1 MNKVFKK
8 IRAVFLAVFVALS
21 TVLTTPFAGSIVT
34 SVNAESSSIG
44 SAVFDVIRETTGT
57 DLSDPATWSN
67 WSKVSGAPSYG
78 MGIGNNVNHVVSDPY
93 AGESMD
99 CVRMSMFITGH
110 AIQKAGGNPNDY
122 FSTVGYGFNGYGKFE
137 ESTNVNEA
145 STGDILAYGT
155 AHLAVALGWK
165 DGELWTIDGSS
176 GYGGWV
182 IHKYRGYASSGGAS
196 ANFSKLYK
204 VPPMNKKI
212 GVSVK
217 KNSSLPD
224 CTNGNSLY
232 GLSATFGVYTS
243 ADGNEATRIATI
255 QTDANGNG
263 SATGISVSPSVNTVY
278 VKELT
283 APANYRL
290 SDTSIHGVDVSSGN
304 GSTTFTDEPLN
315 DPAVIELSKV
325 DSEGKENAASLEG
338 AEFTINYYD
347 TLGSI
352 DGRNAY
358 RTWVIKTIYNEVRQQ
373 YIAQLDDAHLVSGTL
388 FKTPYGSTYIP
399 LGTITIQETKA
410 PNNYTTDGGYLK
422 ANGEQFSAND
432 KMTFQIVNENSMAVI
447 HAGNVFTKKEDAI
460 RGGYRLEKQDW
471 STGATA
477 EGDASLAGAEFDL
490 YYLGD
495 GTDSNVSIKLDKDG
509 DGLGEG
515 TEYLPSDTTPI
526 DHVTVGE
533 DGTYTSSATYLGYG
547 KYKVVETKSPEGYL
561 LTSYDA
567 ALISKEFFVSDDT
580 VTVEVPVANYPFLG
594 SFKIQKNDN
603 ELKEAYAQGDSNLQT
618 TFEII
623 NASAHP
629 VTVLNHTYA
638 VGEAIDIEGNGS
650 TTFTTDENGFYQ
662 SAEKILPYGT
672 YTINEINPPLG
683 HNSDGTTSYTFS
695 IRNHGE
701 YVDATY
707 KIFNDVVRGGF
718 KIQKNDIDYDTRS
731 QGDTNLQATF
741 EIINKSNADVL
752 VDVNGDGVLDKDS
765 ERFAPNAKIT
775 DFTTDENGYYETAS
789 DFLPYGTYQINET
802 VPPVGYTQDGTITK
816 TFEVRNEDEISDLTY
831 EIFNRVDYGKFSI
844 HKVGAASSSDWADPE
859 KDVEFVAV
867 LSSKIG
873 EGKPY
878 ATFEDAYN
886 AIAAAG
892 KTGDIKDADGNII
905 LTVHEYAVVKTDDAG
920 NATSNDLAYGTY
932 TIKQTSH
939 VEDTVDVTNEAT
951 FVVKE
956 DGQATVAYTATNS
969 PMKYRIHVVK
979 KDADTGKTVSLNS
992 AEFKIFQLTDRKGNK
1007 VNQYVKQKVG
1017 LFTYDTFKTN
1027 SDNTGLGAVNT
1038 FTGTYTDSNDDKG
1051 SITTPLELESG
1062 TYRLEEV
1069 KTPEGYLLLDE
1080 PVEFTVKES
1089 TITRRDDDGDAIIA
1103 VEAVDN
1109 KPHGTLEIN
1118 KQLEDYDY
1126 DQSLLRDGFD
1136 YSTIK
1141 FELRAAEDIIDPAD
1155 GSTLTAKGDIAK
1167 NVYGTEVGSIA
1178 LNADGTASVTDLP
1191 MGKYTLK
1198 ETAVPAGVVLDSTE
1212 REVEFKQED
1221 TDAQH
1226 KTYKVVFADDAEIT
1240 DWKDKSKV
1248 QTANDAIVNKVTK
1261 VEISKKTVT
1270 GDDELEGATLTV
1282 KDSNGDVVLDKD
1294 GNELTWVSGDHPH
1307 KIEGLHINEAYTLE
1321 ETVAADGY
1329 VKASSIDFTVDETG
1343 AVTEQTMIDKIL
1355 TVRKVD
1361 MCGSN
1366 VEGAQITIYNTD
1378 EEENKIEDSIVDQW
1392 TTEKG
1397 KHHDANN
1404 LEVGKTYIASE
1415 TVVPAGY
1422 AKAPDYKFT
1431 VADDKKNQTET
1442 IYNKQVTISKVDA
1455 GGKEVEGAK
1464 LTLTDKET
1472 GKIVDQ
1478 WISTNKTHYPTGIE
1492 IGKTYILT
1500 EDTAPLGYIKSTQV
1514 EFTVTDNG
1522 IDQKITMVDEI
1533 TRVAKT
1539 DENGNYVKGATLQA
1553 VAEDGT
1559 VVDEWVSGSHIV
1571 DIAEADVT
1579 TLEGGET
1586 VTYESEDG
1594 TVTKIIPVAKVTESD
1609 DEDAKVVNGSTDADK
1624 EKACEVKTD
1633 EDKGDTDQDGSD
1645 SEKKE
1650 YTYTAQITKTDGTI
1664 RYFDVDLNGDE
1675 TTHRVSNLNGS
1686 SSYTIREVKT
1696 VDGYYYFEDITT
1708 DTTED
1713 GKNQYVTAVDNS
1725 INYQIAK
1732 VDDNGEYVQGVTLKL
1747 TDITDAENP
1756 VEVEL
1761 PNNGV
1766 TTEKPFDLN
1775 EHQMTAEHT
1784 YELVESEY
1792 VAGVYKATKM
1802 QFTVPKY
1809 GTNEVTKVTMEDIT
1823 TNIAVSKVDNHGDR
1837 VKGAK
1842 MSVLEAVK
1850 NDDGTITPAVDENGT
1865 EKAPVYTFTTE
1876 DKATDI
1882 SGYVKGSNE
1891 ESGDVWYILRE
1902 DETPFGFEKMVDQP
1916 FKVTGT
1922 NEEHQVIVGVDTR
1935 KQYYVSA
1942 IKVDKQNEKKLLK
1955 GAELTLYTKD
1965 GKVAKEVSGKE
1976 AKGLTDGKGNI
1987 TWCVE
1992 YNGDGTKDTL
2002 SGYYVRETAAPKGYR
2017 LNKDNHDVVL
2027 SEDYNFANDNAV
2039 KIVVRDTLLPA
2050 IRTMDSDGFL
2060 LAGAV
2065 FAGCLAGIALYFY
2078 KKRKH
2083 ANS

>member
-8 IRAVFLAVFVALS
+8 IRAVFLAVFVALG

-34 SVNAESSSIG
+34 SVNAESSSIE

-67 WSKVSGAPSYG
+67 WSKVSGSPSYG
-78 MGIGNNVNHVVSDPY
+78 MDIGNDVNHVVSDPY

-145 STGDILAYGT
+145 STGDILAYGK

-165 DGELWTIDGSS
+165 DGELWTIDGSKDN
-176 GYGGWV
+176 GGWV
-182 IHKYRGYASSGGAS
+182 IHKYRGKASSGGGAGT
-196 ANFSKLYK
+196 NFSKLYK

-232 GLSATFGVYTS
+232 GLSAIFGVYTS

-304 GSTTFTDEPLN
+304 GSTAFTDEPIS
-315 DPAVIELSKV
+315 DPAYITLSKV
-325 DSEGKENAASLEG
+325 DSEGKGNAASLEG
-338 AEFTINYYD
+338 AEFTVNYYD

-352 DGRNAY
+352 DGRNATRTWIIATKAEVYGDTTIYRAILDDSHLISGDNLY
-358 RTWVIKTIYNEVRQQ
+358 RTSDGGVT
-373 YIAQLDDAHLVSGTL
+373 
-388 FKTPYGSTYIP
+388 IP

-460 RGGYRLEKQDW
+460 RGGYKLEKQDW

-580 VTVEVPVANYPFLG
+580 ATVEVPVANYPFLG

-789 DFLPYGTYQINET
+789 DLLPYGTYQINET

-816 TFEVRNEDEISDLTY
+816 IFEVRNEDEISDLTY

-939 VEDTVDVTNEAT
+939 VEDTVDVTSEAT

-969 PMKYRIHVVK
+969 PMKYRIHIVK
-979 KDADTGKTVSLNS
+979 KDADTGKTVALNS
-992 AEFKIFQLTDRKGNK
+992 AEFKIYQLTDRKGNK

-1027 SDNTGLGAVNT
+1027 SDNTGLGLVNT

-1089 TITRRDDDGDAIIA
+1089 TITTRDDDGDAIIV

-1329 VKASSIDFTVDETG
+1329 VKATSIEFKVNEDG
-1343 AVTEQTMIDKIL
+1343 SVTSVTMIDKMV
-1355 TVRKVD
+1355 TVSKVD
-1361 MCGSN
+1361 M
-1366 VEGAQITIYNTD
+1366 
-1378 EEENKIEDSIVDQW
+1378 
-1392 TTEKG
+1392 
-1397 KHHDANN
+1397 
-1404 LEVGKTYIASE
+1404 
-1415 TVVPAGY
+1415 
-1422 AKAPDYKFT
+1422 
-1431 VADDKKNQTET
+1431 
-1442 IYNKQVTISKVDA
+1442 
-1455 GGKEVEGAK
+1455 GGKEVKGAEMSVTDTDGNVIDSWTSDGTEHKVNGLEEGKKYILNENTAPAGYVKATSIPFEVSGADENGVKVDQTIDMTDKKVTLNKTDGNGNEVSGAK
-1464 LTLTDKET
+1464 ITITDEDGNTVESWTSGDKPHDISGLEE
-1472 GKIVDQ
+1472 GKSYT
-1478 WISTNKTHYPTGIE
+1478 WH
-1492 IGKTYILT
+1492 
-1500 EDTAPLGYIKSTQV
+1500 EDYSEDIFGYYYAEDYTFEVTA
-1514 EFTVTDNG
+1514 DG
-1522 IDQKITMVDEI
+1522 IDQNLEMVDAPI
-1533 TRVAKT
+1533 K
-1539 DENGNYVKGATLQA
+1539 
-1553 VAEDGT
+1553 
-1559 VVDEWVSGSHIV
+1559 
-1571 DIAEADVT
+1571 
-1579 TLEGGET
+1579 
-1586 VTYESEDG
+1586 
-1594 TVTKIIPVAKVTESD
+1594 
-1609 DEDAKVVNGSTDADK
+1609 
-1624 EKACEVKTD
+1624 
-1633 EDKGDTDQDGSD
+1633 
-1645 SEKKE
+1645 
-1650 YTYTAQITKTDGTI
+1650 
-1664 RYFDVDLNGDE
+1664 
-1675 TTHRVSNLNGS
+1675 
-1686 SSYTIREVKT
+1686 
-1696 VDGYYYFEDITT
+1696 
-1708 DTTED
+1708 
-1713 GKNQYVTAVDNS
+1713 
-1725 INYQIAK
+1725 YQIAK
-1732 VDDNGEYVQGVTLKL
+1732 VDDNGNYVKGVTLKL

-1756 VEVEL
+1756 TEVEL
-1761 PNNGV
+1761 PNGGV
-1766 TTEKPFDLN
+1766 TTGKPFELDKVLG
-1775 EHQMTAEHT
+1775 AEHT

-1850 NDDGTITPAVDENGT
+1850 NDDGTITPAVDENGN

-1876 DKATDI
+1876 EKATDI

-1992 YNGDGTKDTL
+1992 YNGDGTKETL

>member
-1 MNKVFKK
+1 MIFDISDITLIENLKGGNLKNMNKVFKK

-34 SVNAESSSIG
+34 SVNAESSSIA

-57 DLSDPATWSN
+57 DLSNPATWSN
-67 WSKVSGAPSYG
+67 WSKVSGSPSYG

-232 GLSATFGVYTS
+232 DLSATFGVYTS
-243 ADGNEATRIATI
+243 ADGNESTRIATI

-283 APANYRL
+283 APTNYRL
-290 SDTSIHGVDVSSGN
+290 SDTSIHTVNVSSGN
-304 GSTTFTDEPLN
+304 GSTAFTDSPIN
-315 DPAVIELSKV
+315 DPSVITLSKV

-358 RTWVIKTIYNEVRQQ
+358 RTWVVQTLPITNSSGNTNYV
-373 YIAQLDDAHLVSGTL
+373 ASLDDEHLVSGTL
-388 FKTPYGSTYIP
+388 FKDSNGLAYIP

-460 RGGYRLEKQDW
+460 RGGYKLEKQDW

-580 VTVEVPVANYPFLG
+580 ATVEVPVANYPFLG

-638 VGEAIDIEGNGS
+638 VGEAIDIEGNGN

-752 VDVNGDGVLDKDS
+752 VDVNGDGILDKDS

-939 VEDTVDVTNEAT
+939 VEDTVDVTSEAT

-969 PMKYRIHVVK
+969 PMKYRIHIVK
-979 KDADTGKTVSLNS
+979 KDADTGKTVALNS
-992 AEFKIFQLTDRKGNK
+992 AEFKIYQLTDRKGNK

-1027 SDNTGLGAVNT
+1027 SDNTGLGLVNT

-1089 TITRRDDDGDAIIA
+1089 TITTRDDDGDAIIV

-1329 VKASSIDFTVDETG
+1329 VKATSIEFKVNEDG
-1343 AVTEQTMIDKIL
+1343 SVTPVTMIDKMV
-1355 TVRKVD
+1355 TVSKVD
-1361 MCGSN
+1361 M
-1366 VEGAQITIYNTD
+1366 
-1378 EEENKIEDSIVDQW
+1378 
-1392 TTEKG
+1392 
-1397 KHHDANN
+1397 
-1404 LEVGKTYIASE
+1404 
-1415 TVVPAGY
+1415 
-1422 AKAPDYKFT
+1422 
-1431 VADDKKNQTET
+1431 
-1442 IYNKQVTISKVDA
+1442 
-1455 GGKEVEGAK
+1455 GGKEVKGAEMSVTDTDGNVIDSWTSDGTEHKVNGLEEGKKYILNENTAPAGYVKATSIPFEVSGADENGVKVDQAIDMTDKKVTLNKTDGNGNEVSGAK
-1464 LTLTDKET
+1464 ITITDEDGNTVESWTSGDKPHDISGLEE
-1472 GKIVDQ
+1472 GKSYT
-1478 WISTNKTHYPTGIE
+1478 WH
-1492 IGKTYILT
+1492 
-1500 EDTAPLGYIKSTQV
+1500 EDYSEDIFGYYYAEDYTFEVTA
-1514 EFTVTDNG
+1514 DG
-1522 IDQKITMVDEI
+1522 IDQNLEMVDAPI
-1533 TRVAKT
+1533 K
-1539 DENGNYVKGATLQA
+1539 
-1553 VAEDGT
+1553 
-1559 VVDEWVSGSHIV
+1559 
-1571 DIAEADVT
+1571 
-1579 TLEGGET
+1579 
-1586 VTYESEDG
+1586 
-1594 TVTKIIPVAKVTESD
+1594 
-1609 DEDAKVVNGSTDADK
+1609 
-1624 EKACEVKTD
+1624 
-1633 EDKGDTDQDGSD
+1633 
-1645 SEKKE
+1645 
-1650 YTYTAQITKTDGTI
+1650 
-1664 RYFDVDLNGDE
+1664 
-1675 TTHRVSNLNGS
+1675 
-1686 SSYTIREVKT
+1686 
-1696 VDGYYYFEDITT
+1696 
-1708 DTTED
+1708 
-1713 GKNQYVTAVDNS
+1713 
-1725 INYQIAK
+1725 YQIAK
-1732 VDDNGEYVQGVTLKL
+1732 VDDNGNYVKGVTLKL

-1756 VEVEL
+1756 TEVEL
-1761 PNNGV
+1761 PNGGV
-1766 TTEKPFDLN
+1766 TADKPFELDKVLG
-1775 EHQMTAEHT
+1775 AEHT

-1850 NDDGTITPAVDENGT
+1850 NDDGTITPAVDENGN
-1865 EKAPVYTFTTE
+1865 EKAPVYTFTTT

>member
-8 IRAVFLAVFVALS
+8 IRAVFLTVFVALS

-67 WSKVSGAPSYG
+67 WSKVSGSPSYG

-122 FSTVGYGFNGYGKFE
+122 FSTVGYSFNGYGKFE

-283 APANYRL
+283 APVNYRL

-304 GSTTFTDEPLN
+304 GSTAFTDEPLN

-347 TLGSI
+347 TLGSV

-358 RTWVIKTIYNEVRQQ
+358 RTWVIKTVWDASYNAYV
-373 YIAQLDDAHLVSGTL
+373 AKLDDAHLVSGTL
-388 FKTPYGSTYIP
+388 FKTPYGSSYIP

-1329 VKASSIDFTVDETG
+1329 VKATSIEFKVNEDG
-1343 AVTEQTMIDKIL
+1343 SVTPVTMIDKMV
-1355 TVRKVD
+1355 TVSKVD
-1361 MCGSN
+1361 M
-1366 VEGAQITIYNTD
+1366 
-1378 EEENKIEDSIVDQW
+1378 
-1392 TTEKG
+1392 
-1397 KHHDANN
+1397 
-1404 LEVGKTYIASE
+1404 
-1415 TVVPAGY
+1415 
-1422 AKAPDYKFT
+1422 
-1431 VADDKKNQTET
+1431 
-1442 IYNKQVTISKVDA
+1442 
-1455 GGKEVEGAK
+1455 GGKEVKGAEMSVTDTDGNVIDSWTSDGTEHKVNGLEEGKKYILNENTAPAGYVKATNIPFEVSGADENGVKVDQTIDMTDKKVTLNKTDGNGNEVSGAK
-1464 LTLTDKET
+1464 ITITDEDGNTVESWTSGDKPHDISGLEE
-1472 GKIVDQ
+1472 GKSYT
-1478 WISTNKTHYPTGIE
+1478 WH
-1492 IGKTYILT
+1492 
-1500 EDTAPLGYIKSTQV
+1500 EDYSEDIFGYYYAEDYTFEVTA
-1514 EFTVTDNG
+1514 DG
-1522 IDQKITMVDEI
+1522 IDQNLEMVDAPI
-1533 TRVAKT
+1533 K
-1539 DENGNYVKGATLQA
+1539 
-1553 VAEDGT
+1553 
-1559 VVDEWVSGSHIV
+1559 
-1571 DIAEADVT
+1571 
-1579 TLEGGET
+1579 
-1586 VTYESEDG
+1586 
-1594 TVTKIIPVAKVTESD
+1594 
-1609 DEDAKVVNGSTDADK
+1609 
-1624 EKACEVKTD
+1624 
-1633 EDKGDTDQDGSD
+1633 
-1645 SEKKE
+1645 
-1650 YTYTAQITKTDGTI
+1650 
-1664 RYFDVDLNGDE
+1664 
-1675 TTHRVSNLNGS
+1675 
-1686 SSYTIREVKT
+1686 
-1696 VDGYYYFEDITT
+1696 
-1708 DTTED
+1708 
-1713 GKNQYVTAVDNS
+1713 
-1725 INYQIAK
+1725 YQIAK
-1732 VDDNGEYVQGVTLKL
+1732 VDDNGNYVKGVTLKL

-1756 VEVEL
+1756 TEVEL
-1761 PNNGV
+1761 PNGGV
-1766 TTEKPFDLN
+1766 TTGKPFELDKVLG
-1775 EHQMTAEHT
+1775 AEHT

>member
-34 SVNAESSSIG
+34 NVNAESSSIQ

-67 WSKVSGAPSYG
+67 WSKVSGSPSYG
-78 MGIGNNVNHVVSDPY
+78 MGIGNDVNHVVSDPY

-122 FSTVGYGFNGYGKFE
+122 FSTVGYSFNGYGKFE

-176 GYGGWV
+176 GSGGWV

-304 GSTTFTDEPLN
+304 GSTTFIDEPLN

-347 TLGSI
+347 TLGSV

-358 RTWVIKTIYNEVRQQ
+358 RTWVIKTVWDASYNAYV
-373 YIAQLDDAHLVSGTL
+373 AKLDDAHLVSGTL
-388 FKTPYGSTYIP
+388 FKTPYGSSYIP

-460 RGGYRLEKQDW
+460 RGGYKLEKQDW

-547 KYKVVETKSPEGYL
+547 KYKIVETKSPEGYL

-580 VTVEVPVANYPFLG
+580 ATVEVPVANYPFLG

-638 VGEAIDIEGNGS
+638 VGEAIDIEGNGN

-752 VDVNGDGVLDKDS
+752 VDINGDGILDKDS

-920 NATSNDLAYGTY
+920 NVTSNDLAYGTY

-939 VEDTVDVTNEAT
+939 VEDTVDVTSEAT

-969 PMKYRIHVVK
+969 PMKYRIHIVK
-979 KDADTGKTVSLNS
+979 KDADTGKTVALNS

-1027 SDNTGLGAVNT
+1027 SDNTGLGVVNT

-1089 TITRRDDDGDAIIA
+1089 TITTRDDDGDAIIV

-1167 NVYGTEVGSIA
+1167 NVYGTEVGSIV

-1329 VKASSIDFTVDETG
+1329 VKATSIEFKVNEDG
-1343 AVTEQTMIDKIL
+1343 SVTPVTMIDKMV
-1355 TVRKVD
+1355 TVSKVD
-1361 MCGSN
+1361 M
-1366 VEGAQITIYNTD
+1366 
-1378 EEENKIEDSIVDQW
+1378 
-1392 TTEKG
+1392 
-1397 KHHDANN
+1397 
-1404 LEVGKTYIASE
+1404 
-1415 TVVPAGY
+1415 
-1422 AKAPDYKFT
+1422 
-1431 VADDKKNQTET
+1431 
-1442 IYNKQVTISKVDA
+1442 
-1455 GGKEVEGAK
+1455 GGKEVKGAEMSVTDTDGNVIDSWTSDGTEHKVNGLEEGKKYILNENTAPAGYVKATSIPFEVSGADENGVKVDQTIDMTDKKVTLNKTDGNGNEVSGAK
-1464 LTLTDKET
+1464 ITITDEDGNTVESWTSGDKPHDISGLEE
-1472 GKIVDQ
+1472 GKSYT
-1478 WISTNKTHYPTGIE
+1478 WH
-1492 IGKTYILT
+1492 
-1500 EDTAPLGYIKSTQV
+1500 EDYSEDIFGYYYAEDYTFEVTA
-1514 EFTVTDNG
+1514 DG
-1522 IDQKITMVDEI
+1522 IDQNLEMVDAPI
-1533 TRVAKT
+1533 K
-1539 DENGNYVKGATLQA
+1539 
-1553 VAEDGT
+1553 
-1559 VVDEWVSGSHIV
+1559 
-1571 DIAEADVT
+1571 
-1579 TLEGGET
+1579 
-1586 VTYESEDG
+1586 
-1594 TVTKIIPVAKVTESD
+1594 
-1609 DEDAKVVNGSTDADK
+1609 
-1624 EKACEVKTD
+1624 
-1633 EDKGDTDQDGSD
+1633 
-1645 SEKKE
+1645 
-1650 YTYTAQITKTDGTI
+1650 
-1664 RYFDVDLNGDE
+1664 
-1675 TTHRVSNLNGS
+1675 
-1686 SSYTIREVKT
+1686 
-1696 VDGYYYFEDITT
+1696 
-1708 DTTED
+1708 
-1713 GKNQYVTAVDNS
+1713 
-1725 INYQIAK
+1725 YQIAK
-1732 VDDNGEYVQGVTLKL
+1732 VDDNGNYVKGVTLKL

-1756 VEVEL
+1756 TEVEL
-1761 PNNGV
+1761 PNGGV
-1766 TTEKPFDLN
+1766 TTGKPFELDKVLG
-1775 EHQMTAEHT
+1775 AEHT

-1850 NDDGTITPAVDENGT
+1850 NDDGTITPAVDENGN

-1876 DKATDI
+1876 EKATDI

-1992 YNGDGTKDTL
+1992 YNGDGTKETL

>member
-34 SVNAESSSIG
+34 NVNAESSSIQ

-67 WSKVSGAPSYG
+67 WSKVSGSPSYG
-78 MGIGNNVNHVVSDPY
+78 MGIGSDVNHVVSDPY

-122 FSTVGYGFNGYGKFE
+122 FSTVGYSFNGYGKFE

-204 VPPMNKKI
+204 VPPMNKEI

-304 GSTTFTDEPLN
+304 GSTTFTDEPIS
-315 DPAVIELSKV
+315 DPAFITLNKV
-325 DSEGKENAASLEG
+325 DSEGKADAASLEG
-338 AEFTINYYD
+338 AEFTFNYYD
-347 TLGSI
+347 TLDSI
-352 DGRNAY
+352 ADRNPT
-358 RTWVIKTIYNEVRQQ
+358 RTWVIKSLAEQHSDGSIWYV
-373 YIAQLDDAHLVSGTL
+373 AQLDDAHLISGTL
-388 FKTPYGSTYIP
+388 YRTAGGNVTIP

-460 RGGYRLEKQDW
+460 RGGYKLEKQDW

-526 DHVTVGE
+526 DHITVGE

-580 VTVEVPVANYPFLG
+580 ATVEVPVANYPFLG

-603 ELKEAYAQGDSNLQT
+603 ELKEAYAQGDTNLQT

-623 NASAHP
+623 NASAHQ

-650 TTFTTDENGFYQ
+650 TTFTTDENGFHQ

-939 VEDTVDVTNEAT
+939 VEDTVDVTSEAT

-969 PMKYRIHVVK
+969 PMKYRIHIVK
-979 KDADTGKTVSLNS
+979 KDADTGKTVALNS
-992 AEFKIFQLTDRKGNK
+992 AEFKIYQLTDRKGNK

-1027 SDNTGLGAVNT
+1027 SDNTGLGLVNT

-1089 TITRRDDDGDAIIA
+1089 TITTRDDDGDAIIV

-1329 VKASSIDFTVDETG
+1329 VKATSIEFKVNEDG
-1343 AVTEQTMIDKIL
+1343 SVTPVTMIDKMV
-1355 TVRKVD
+1355 TVSKVD
-1361 MCGSN
+1361 M
-1366 VEGAQITIYNTD
+1366 
-1378 EEENKIEDSIVDQW
+1378 
-1392 TTEKG
+1392 
-1397 KHHDANN
+1397 
-1404 LEVGKTYIASE
+1404 
-1415 TVVPAGY
+1415 
-1422 AKAPDYKFT
+1422 
-1431 VADDKKNQTET
+1431 
-1442 IYNKQVTISKVDA
+1442 
-1455 GGKEVEGAK
+1455 GGKEVKGAEMSVTDTDGNVIDSWTSDGTEHKVNGLEEGKKYILNENTAPAGYVKATSIPFEVSGADENGVKVDQTIDMTDKKVTLNKTDGNGNEVSGAK
-1464 LTLTDKET
+1464 ITITDEDGNTVESWTSGDKPHDISGLEE
-1472 GKIVDQ
+1472 GKSYT
-1478 WISTNKTHYPTGIE
+1478 WH
-1492 IGKTYILT
+1492 
-1500 EDTAPLGYIKSTQV
+1500 EDYSEDIFGYYYAEDYTFEVTA
-1514 EFTVTDNG
+1514 DG
-1522 IDQKITMVDEI
+1522 IDQNLEMVDAPI
-1533 TRVAKT
+1533 K
-1539 DENGNYVKGATLQA
+1539 
-1553 VAEDGT
+1553 
-1559 VVDEWVSGSHIV
+1559 
-1571 DIAEADVT
+1571 
-1579 TLEGGET
+1579 
-1586 VTYESEDG
+1586 
-1594 TVTKIIPVAKVTESD
+1594 
-1609 DEDAKVVNGSTDADK
+1609 
-1624 EKACEVKTD
+1624 
-1633 EDKGDTDQDGSD
+1633 
-1645 SEKKE
+1645 
-1650 YTYTAQITKTDGTI
+1650 
-1664 RYFDVDLNGDE
+1664 
-1675 TTHRVSNLNGS
+1675 
-1686 SSYTIREVKT
+1686 
-1696 VDGYYYFEDITT
+1696 
-1708 DTTED
+1708 
-1713 GKNQYVTAVDNS
+1713 
-1725 INYQIAK
+1725 YQIAK
-1732 VDDNGEYVQGVTLKL
+1732 VDDNGNYVKGVTLKL

-1756 VEVEL
+1756 TEVEL
-1761 PNNGV
+1761 PNGGV
-1766 TTEKPFDLN
+1766 TTGKPFELDKVLG
-1775 EHQMTAEHT
+1775 AEHT

-1850 NDDGTITPAVDENGT
+1850 NDDGTITPAVDENGN
-1865 EKAPVYTFTTE
+1865 EKAPVYKFITE

-1935 KQYYVSA
+1935 KHYYVSA

-2065 FAGCLAGIALYFY
+2065 FVGCLAGIALYFY
-2078 KKRKH
+2078 KKKKH

>member
-34 SVNAESSSIG
+34 NVNAESSSIQ

-67 WSKVSGAPSYG
+67 WSKVSGSPSYG
-78 MGIGNNVNHVVSDPY
+78 MGIGNDVNHVVSDPY

-122 FSTVGYGFNGYGKFE
+122 FSTVGYSFNGYGKFE

-290 SDTSIHGVDVSSGN
+290 SDTSIHAVDVSSGN
-304 GSTTFTDEPLN
+304 GSTTFIDEPLN

-347 TLGSI
+347 TLGSV

-358 RTWVIKTIYNEVRQQ
+358 RTWVIKTVWDASYNAYV
-373 YIAQLDDAHLVSGTL
+373 AKLDDAHLVSGTL
-388 FKTPYGSTYIP
+388 FKTPYGSSYIP

-460 RGGYRLEKQDW
+460 RGGYKLEKQDW

-526 DHVTVGE
+526 DHITVGE

-580 VTVEVPVANYPFLG
+580 ATVEVPVANYPFLG

-623 NASAHP
+623 NASAHS

-638 VGEAIDIEGNGS
+638 VGEAIDIEGNGN

-707 KIFNDVVRGGF
+707 KIFNDVVRCGF

-939 VEDTVDVTNEAT
+939 VEDTVDVTSEAT

-969 PMKYRIHVVK
+969 PMKYRIHIVK
-979 KDADTGKTVSLNS
+979 KDADTGKTVALNS

-1027 SDNTGLGAVNT
+1027 SDNTGLGVVNT

-1089 TITRRDDDGDAIIA
+1089 TITTRDDDGDAIIV

-1282 KDSNGDVVLDKD
+1282 KDSNGEVVLDKD

-1307 KIEGLHINEAYTLE
+1307 KIEGLHINETYTLE

-1329 VKASSIDFTVDETG
+1329 VKATSIEFKVNEDG
-1343 AVTEQTMIDKIL
+1343 SVTPVTMIDKMV
-1355 TVRKVD
+1355 TVSKVD
-1361 MCGSN
+1361 M
-1366 VEGAQITIYNTD
+1366 
-1378 EEENKIEDSIVDQW
+1378 
-1392 TTEKG
+1392 
-1397 KHHDANN
+1397 
-1404 LEVGKTYIASE
+1404 
-1415 TVVPAGY
+1415 
-1422 AKAPDYKFT
+1422 
-1431 VADDKKNQTET
+1431 
-1442 IYNKQVTISKVDA
+1442 
-1455 GGKEVEGAK
+1455 GGKEVKGAEMSVTDTDGNVIDSWTSDGTEHKVNGLEEGKKYILNENTAPAGYVKATSIPFEVSGADENGVKVDQTIDMTDKKVTLNKTDGNGNEVSGAK
-1464 LTLTDKET
+1464 ITITDEDGNTVESWTSGDKPHDISGLEE
-1472 GKIVDQ
+1472 GKSYT
-1478 WISTNKTHYPTGIE
+1478 WH
-1492 IGKTYILT
+1492 
-1500 EDTAPLGYIKSTQV
+1500 EDYSEDIFGYYYAEDYTFEVTA
-1514 EFTVTDNG
+1514 DG
-1522 IDQKITMVDEI
+1522 IDQNLEMVDAPI
-1533 TRVAKT
+1533 K
-1539 DENGNYVKGATLQA
+1539 
-1553 VAEDGT
+1553 
-1559 VVDEWVSGSHIV
+1559 
-1571 DIAEADVT
+1571 
-1579 TLEGGET
+1579 
-1586 VTYESEDG
+1586 
-1594 TVTKIIPVAKVTESD
+1594 
-1609 DEDAKVVNGSTDADK
+1609 
-1624 EKACEVKTD
+1624 
-1633 EDKGDTDQDGSD
+1633 
-1645 SEKKE
+1645 
-1650 YTYTAQITKTDGTI
+1650 
-1664 RYFDVDLNGDE
+1664 
-1675 TTHRVSNLNGS
+1675 
-1686 SSYTIREVKT
+1686 
-1696 VDGYYYFEDITT
+1696 
-1708 DTTED
+1708 
-1713 GKNQYVTAVDNS
+1713 
-1725 INYQIAK
+1725 YQIAK
-1732 VDDNGEYVQGVTLKL
+1732 VDDNGNYVKGVTLKL

-1756 VEVEL
+1756 TEVEL
-1761 PNNGV
+1761 PNGGV
-1766 TTEKPFDLN
+1766 TTGKPFELDKVLG
-1775 EHQMTAEHT
+1775 AEHT

-1865 EKAPVYTFTTE
+1865 EKAPVYTFITE

-1882 SGYVKGSNE
+1882 SKYVKGSNK
-1891 ESGDVWYILRE
+1891 ESGDVWYVLRE
-1902 DETPFGFEKMVDQP
+1902 DEAPFGFEKMADQP

>member
-67 WSKVSGAPSYG
+67 WSKVSGSPSYG
-78 MGIGNNVNHVVSDPY
+78 MGIGNDVNHVVSDPY

-176 GYGGWV
+176 GSGGWV

-255 QTDANGNG
+255 QTDTNGNG

-460 RGGYRLEKQDW
+460 RGGYKLEKQDW

-495 GTDSNVSIKLDKDG
+495 GTYSNVSIKLDKDG

-526 DHVTVGE
+526 DHITVGE

-547 KYKVVETKSPEGYL
+547 KYKIVETKSPEGYL

-567 ALISKEFFVSDDT
+567 VLISKEFFVSDDT
-580 VTVEVPVANYPFLG
+580 ATVEVPVANYPFLG

-886 AIAAAG
+886 AIAASG

-939 VEDTVDVTNEAT
+939 VEDTVDVTSEAT

-969 PMKYRIHVVK
+969 PMKYRIHIVK
-979 KDADTGKTVSLNS
+979 KDADTGKTVALNS
-992 AEFKIFQLTDRKGNK
+992 AEFKIYQLTDRKGNK

-1027 SDNTGLGAVNT
+1027 SDNTGLGLVNT

-1089 TITRRDDDGDAIIA
+1089 TITTRDDDGDAIIV

-1329 VKASSIDFTVDETG
+1329 VKATSIEFKVNEDG
-1343 AVTEQTMIDKIL
+1343 SVTSVTMIDKMV
-1355 TVRKVD
+1355 TVSKVD
-1361 MCGSN
+1361 M
-1366 VEGAQITIYNTD
+1366 
-1378 EEENKIEDSIVDQW
+1378 
-1392 TTEKG
+1392 
-1397 KHHDANN
+1397 
-1404 LEVGKTYIASE
+1404 
-1415 TVVPAGY
+1415 
-1422 AKAPDYKFT
+1422 
-1431 VADDKKNQTET
+1431 
-1442 IYNKQVTISKVDA
+1442 
-1455 GGKEVEGAK
+1455 GGKEVKGAEMSVTDTDGNVIDSWTSDGTEHKVNGLEEGKKYILNENTAPAGYVKATSISFEVSGADENGVKVDQAIDMTDKKVTLNKTDGNGNEVSGAK
-1464 LTLTDKET
+1464 ITITDEDGNTVESWTSGDKPHDISGLEE
-1472 GKIVDQ
+1472 GKSYT
-1478 WISTNKTHYPTGIE
+1478 WH
-1492 IGKTYILT
+1492 
-1500 EDTAPLGYIKSTQV
+1500 EDYSEDIFGYYYAEDYTFEVTA
-1514 EFTVTDNG
+1514 DG
-1522 IDQKITMVDEI
+1522 IDQNLEMVDTPI
-1533 TRVAKT
+1533 K
-1539 DENGNYVKGATLQA
+1539 
-1553 VAEDGT
+1553 
-1559 VVDEWVSGSHIV
+1559 
-1571 DIAEADVT
+1571 
-1579 TLEGGET
+1579 
-1586 VTYESEDG
+1586 
-1594 TVTKIIPVAKVTESD
+1594 
-1609 DEDAKVVNGSTDADK
+1609 
-1624 EKACEVKTD
+1624 
-1633 EDKGDTDQDGSD
+1633 
-1645 SEKKE
+1645 
-1650 YTYTAQITKTDGTI
+1650 
-1664 RYFDVDLNGDE
+1664 
-1675 TTHRVSNLNGS
+1675 
-1686 SSYTIREVKT
+1686 
-1696 VDGYYYFEDITT
+1696 
-1708 DTTED
+1708 
-1713 GKNQYVTAVDNS
+1713 
-1725 INYQIAK
+1725 YQIAK
-1732 VDDNGEYVQGVTLKL
+1732 VDDNGNYVKGVTLKL

-1756 VEVEL
+1756 TEVEL
-1761 PNNGV
+1761 PNGGV
-1766 TTEKPFDLN
+1766 TTGEPFELDKVLG
-1775 EHQMTAEHT
+1775 AEHT

-1850 NDDGTITPAVDENGT
+1850 NDDGTITPAVDENGN
-1865 EKAPVYTFTTE
+1865 EKAPVYTFITE

>member
-34 SVNAESSSIG
+34 NVNAESSSIQ

-67 WSKVSGAPSYG
+67 WSKVSGSPSYG
-78 MGIGNNVNHVVSDPY
+78 MGIGNDVNHVVSDPY

-122 FSTVGYGFNGYGKFE
+122 FSTVGYSFNGYGKFE

-243 ADGNEATRIATI
+243 ADGNESTRIATI

-283 APANYRL
+283 APTNYRL
-290 SDTSIHGVDVSSGN
+290 SDTSIHAVNVSSGN
-304 GSTTFTDEPLN
+304 GSTAFTDEPLN
-315 DPAVIELSKV
+315 DPAIITLTKV

-347 TLGSI
+347 TLDST
-352 DGRNAY
+352 DGRTPT
-358 RTWVIKTIYNEVRQQ
+358 RTWVIKTLHDTTSNAYVA
-373 YIAQLDDAHLVSGTL
+373 YLDDAHLVSGT
-388 FKTPYGSTYIP
+388 PYRNSLGDIVLP

-460 RGGYRLEKQDW
+460 RGGYKLEKQDW

-495 GTDSNVSIKLDKDG
+495 GTDSNVSMKLDKDG

-526 DHVTVGE
+526 EHITVGE
-533 DGTYTSSATYLGYG
+533 DGTYTSSSTYLGYG
-547 KYKVVETKSPEGYL
+547 KYKIVETKSPEGYL

-580 VTVEVPVANYPFLG
+580 ATVEVPVANYPFLG

-638 VGEAIDIEGNGS
+638 VGEAIDIEGNGN

-939 VEDTVDVTNEAT
+939 VEDTVDVTSEAT

-969 PMKYRIHVVK
+969 PMKYRIHIVK
-979 KDADTGKTVSLNS
+979 KDADTGKTVALNS
-992 AEFKIFQLTDRKGNK
+992 AEFKIYQLTDRKGNK

-1089 TITRRDDDGDAIIA
+1089 TITTRDDDGDAIIV

-1226 KTYKVVFADDAEIT
+1226 KTYKVVFADDAKIT

-1329 VKASSIDFTVDETG
+1329 VKATSIEFKVNEDG
-1343 AVTEQTMIDKIL
+1343 SVTPVTMIDKMV
-1355 TVRKVD
+1355 TVSKVD
-1361 MCGSN
+1361 M
-1366 VEGAQITIYNTD
+1366 
-1378 EEENKIEDSIVDQW
+1378 
-1392 TTEKG
+1392 
-1397 KHHDANN
+1397 
-1404 LEVGKTYIASE
+1404 
-1415 TVVPAGY
+1415 
-1422 AKAPDYKFT
+1422 
-1431 VADDKKNQTET
+1431 
-1442 IYNKQVTISKVDA
+1442 
-1455 GGKEVEGAK
+1455 GGKEVKGAEMSVTDTDGNVIDSWTSDGTEHKVNGLEEGKKYILNENTAPAGYVKATSIPFEVSGADENGVKVDQTIDMTDKKVTLNKTDGNGNEVSGAK
-1464 LTLTDKET
+1464 ITITDEDGNTVESWTSGDKPHDISGLEE
-1472 GKIVDQ
+1472 GKSYT
-1478 WISTNKTHYPTGIE
+1478 WH
-1492 IGKTYILT
+1492 
-1500 EDTAPLGYIKSTQV
+1500 EDYSEDIFGYYYAEDYTFEVTA
-1514 EFTVTDNG
+1514 DG
-1522 IDQKITMVDEI
+1522 IDQNLEMVDAPI
-1533 TRVAKT
+1533 K
-1539 DENGNYVKGATLQA
+1539 
-1553 VAEDGT
+1553 
-1559 VVDEWVSGSHIV
+1559 
-1571 DIAEADVT
+1571 
-1579 TLEGGET
+1579 
-1586 VTYESEDG
+1586 
-1594 TVTKIIPVAKVTESD
+1594 
-1609 DEDAKVVNGSTDADK
+1609 
-1624 EKACEVKTD
+1624 
-1633 EDKGDTDQDGSD
+1633 
-1645 SEKKE
+1645 
-1650 YTYTAQITKTDGTI
+1650 
-1664 RYFDVDLNGDE
+1664 
-1675 TTHRVSNLNGS
+1675 
-1686 SSYTIREVKT
+1686 
-1696 VDGYYYFEDITT
+1696 
-1708 DTTED
+1708 
-1713 GKNQYVTAVDNS
+1713 
-1725 INYQIAK
+1725 YQIAK
-1732 VDDNGEYVQGVTLKL
+1732 VDDNGNYVKGVTLKL

-1756 VEVEL
+1756 TEVEL
-1761 PNNGV
+1761 PNGGV
-1766 TTEKPFDLN
+1766 TTGKPFELDKVLG
-1775 EHQMTAEHT
+1775 AEHT

-1850 NDDGTITPAVDENGT
+1850 NDDGTITPAVDENGN

-1876 DKATDI
+1876 EKATDI

-1992 YNGDGTKDTL
+1992 YNGDGTKETL

>member
-1 MNKVFKK
+1 MILDISDITLIENLKGGNLKNMNKVFKK

-67 WSKVSGAPSYG
+67 WSKVSGSPSYG

-122 FSTVGYGFNGYGKFE
+122 FSTVGYSFNGYGKFE

-176 GYGGWV
+176 GSGGWV

-304 GSTTFTDEPLN
+304 GSTAFTDAPIN
-315 DPAVIELSKV
+315 DPAYITLTKV

-338 AEFTINYYD
+338 AEFTVNYYD

-352 DGRNAY
+352 DGRNAT
-358 RTWVIKTIYNEVRQQ
+358 RTWVISTKAEVYGENTIYRAV
-373 YIAQLDDAHLVSGTL
+373 LDDAHLISGTL
-388 FKTPYGSTYIP
+388 FKDANGNAIIP

-460 RGGYRLEKQDW
+460 RGGYKLEKQDW

-495 GTDSNVSIKLDKDG
+495 GTDSNVSMKLDKDG

-526 DHVTVGE
+526 EHITVGE

-580 VTVEVPVANYPFLG
+580 ATVEVPVANYPFLG

-638 VGEAIDIEGNGS
+638 VGEAIDIEGNGN

-939 VEDTVDVTNEAT
+939 VEDTVDVTSEAT

-969 PMKYRIHVVK
+969 PMKYRIHIVK

-1089 TITRRDDDGDAIIA
+1089 TITTRDDDGDAIIV

-1212 REVEFKQED
+1212 REVEFKHED

-1329 VKASSIDFTVDETG
+1329 VKATSIEFKVNEDG
-1343 AVTEQTMIDKIL
+1343 SVTPVTMIDKMV
-1355 TVRKVD
+1355 TVSKVD
-1361 MCGSN
+1361 M
-1366 VEGAQITIYNTD
+1366 
-1378 EEENKIEDSIVDQW
+1378 
-1392 TTEKG
+1392 
-1397 KHHDANN
+1397 
-1404 LEVGKTYIASE
+1404 
-1415 TVVPAGY
+1415 
-1422 AKAPDYKFT
+1422 
-1431 VADDKKNQTET
+1431 
-1442 IYNKQVTISKVDA
+1442 
-1455 GGKEVEGAK
+1455 GGKEVKGAEMSVTDTDGNVIDSWTSDGTEHKVNGLEEGKKYILNENTAPAGYVKATSIPFEVSGADENGVKVDQAIDMTDKKVTLNKTDGNGNEVSGAK
-1464 LTLTDKET
+1464 ITITDEDGNTVESWTSGDKPHDISGLEE
-1472 GKIVDQ
+1472 GKSYT
-1478 WISTNKTHYPTGIE
+1478 WH
-1492 IGKTYILT
+1492 
-1500 EDTAPLGYIKSTQV
+1500 EDYSEDIFGYYYAEDYTFEVTA
-1514 EFTVTDNG
+1514 DG
-1522 IDQKITMVDEI
+1522 IDQNLEMVDAPI
-1533 TRVAKT
+1533 K
-1539 DENGNYVKGATLQA
+1539 
-1553 VAEDGT
+1553 
-1559 VVDEWVSGSHIV
+1559 
-1571 DIAEADVT
+1571 
-1579 TLEGGET
+1579 
-1586 VTYESEDG
+1586 
-1594 TVTKIIPVAKVTESD
+1594 
-1609 DEDAKVVNGSTDADK
+1609 
-1624 EKACEVKTD
+1624 
-1633 EDKGDTDQDGSD
+1633 
-1645 SEKKE
+1645 
-1650 YTYTAQITKTDGTI
+1650 
-1664 RYFDVDLNGDE
+1664 
-1675 TTHRVSNLNGS
+1675 
-1686 SSYTIREVKT
+1686 
-1696 VDGYYYFEDITT
+1696 
-1708 DTTED
+1708 
-1713 GKNQYVTAVDNS
+1713 
-1725 INYQIAK
+1725 YQIAK
-1732 VDDNGEYVQGVTLKL
+1732 VDDNGNYVKGVTLKL

-1756 VEVEL
+1756 TEVEL
-1761 PNNGV
+1761 PNGGV
-1766 TTEKPFDLN
+1766 TTDKPFELDKVLG
-1775 EHQMTAEHT
+1775 AEHT

-1850 NDDGTITPAVDENGT
+1850 NDDGTITPAVDENGN
-1865 EKAPVYTFTTE
+1865 EKAPVYTFTTT

-1976 AKGLTDGKGNI
+1976 TKGLTDGKGNI

>member
-1 MNKVFKK
+1 MIFDISDITLIENLKGGNLKNMNKVFKK

-67 WSKVSGAPSYG
+67 WSKVSGSPSYG
-78 MGIGNNVNHVVSDPY
+78 TGIGNNVNHVVSDPY
-93 AGESMD
+93 ASESMD

-165 DGELWTIDGSS
+165 GGKLWTIDGSF
-176 GYGGWV
+176 GKNGWV
-182 IHKYRGYASSGGAS
+182 IHEYRGYASSNGSVTAD
-196 ANFSKLYK
+196 FSKLYK

-212 GVSVK
+212 DVSVK

-224 CTNGNSLY
+224 CTNGNLLY

-283 APANYRL
+283 APTNYRL
-290 SDTSIHGVDVSSGN
+290 SDTSIHAVNVSGGN

-358 RTWVIKTIYNEVRQQ
+358 RTWVIKTVWDASYNAYV
-373 YIAQLDDAHLVSGTL
+373 AKLDDAHLVSGTL
-388 FKTPYGSTYIP
+388 FKTPYGSSYIP

-460 RGGYRLEKQDW
+460 RGGYKLEKQDW
-471 STGATA
+471 STGAIA

-495 GTDSNVSIKLDKDG
+495 GTDSNVSMKLDKDG

-526 DHVTVGE
+526 DHITVGE

-580 VTVEVPVANYPFLG
+580 ATVEVPVANYPFLG

-603 ELKEAYAQGDSNLQT
+603 ELKEAYAQGDTNLQT

-623 NASAHP
+623 NASVHP

-672 YTINEINPPLG
+672 YTINEINPPFG

-939 VEDTVDVTNEAT
+939 VEDTVDVTSEAT

-969 PMKYRIHVVK
+969 PMKYRIHIVK
-979 KDADTGKTVSLNS
+979 KDADTGKTVALNS
-992 AEFKIFQLTDRKGNK
+992 AEFKIYQLTDRKGNK

-1089 TITRRDDDGDAIIA
+1089 TITTRDDDGDAIIV

-1294 GNELTWVSGDHPH
+1294 GNELTWVSGYHPH
-1307 KIEGLHINEAYTLE
+1307 KIEVLHINEAYTLE

-1329 VKASSIDFTVDETG
+1329 VKATSIEFKVNEDG
-1343 AVTEQTMIDKIL
+1343 SVTPVTMIDKMV
-1355 TVRKVD
+1355 TVSKVD
-1361 MCGSN
+1361 M
-1366 VEGAQITIYNTD
+1366 
-1378 EEENKIEDSIVDQW
+1378 
-1392 TTEKG
+1392 
-1397 KHHDANN
+1397 
-1404 LEVGKTYIASE
+1404 
-1415 TVVPAGY
+1415 
-1422 AKAPDYKFT
+1422 
-1431 VADDKKNQTET
+1431 
-1442 IYNKQVTISKVDA
+1442 
-1455 GGKEVEGAK
+1455 GGKEVKGAEMSVTDTDGNVIDSWTSDGTEHKVNGLEEGKKYILNENTAPAGYVKATSIPFEVSGADENGVKVDQAIDMTDKKVTLNKTDGNGNEVSGAK
-1464 LTLTDKET
+1464 ITITDEDGNTVESWTSGDKPHDISGLEE
-1472 GKIVDQ
+1472 GKSYT
-1478 WISTNKTHYPTGIE
+1478 WH
-1492 IGKTYILT
+1492 
-1500 EDTAPLGYIKSTQV
+1500 EDYSEDIFGYYYAEDYTFEVTA
-1514 EFTVTDNG
+1514 DG
-1522 IDQKITMVDEI
+1522 IDQNLEMVDAPI
-1533 TRVAKT
+1533 K
-1539 DENGNYVKGATLQA
+1539 
-1553 VAEDGT
+1553 
-1559 VVDEWVSGSHIV
+1559 
-1571 DIAEADVT
+1571 
-1579 TLEGGET
+1579 
-1586 VTYESEDG
+1586 
-1594 TVTKIIPVAKVTESD
+1594 
-1609 DEDAKVVNGSTDADK
+1609 
-1624 EKACEVKTD
+1624 
-1633 EDKGDTDQDGSD
+1633 
-1645 SEKKE
+1645 
-1650 YTYTAQITKTDGTI
+1650 
-1664 RYFDVDLNGDE
+1664 
-1675 TTHRVSNLNGS
+1675 
-1686 SSYTIREVKT
+1686 
-1696 VDGYYYFEDITT
+1696 
-1708 DTTED
+1708 
-1713 GKNQYVTAVDNS
+1713 
-1725 INYQIAK
+1725 YQIAK
-1732 VDDNGEYVQGVTLKL
+1732 VDDNGNYVKGVTLKL

-1756 VEVEL
+1756 TEVEL
-1761 PNNGV
+1761 PNGGV
-1766 TTEKPFDLN
+1766 TTGEPFELDKVLG
-1775 EHQMTAEHT
+1775 AEHT

-1850 NDDGTITPAVDENGT
+1850 NDDGTITPAVDENGN
-1865 EKAPVYTFTTE
+1865 EKAPVYTFITE

>member
-1 MNKVFKK
+1 MIFDISDITLIENLKGGNLKNMNKVFKK

-34 SVNAESSSIG
+34 NVNAESSSIQ

-67 WSKVSGAPSYG
+67 WSKVSGSPSYG
-78 MGIGNNVNHVVSDPY
+78 MGIGNDVNHVVSDPY

-122 FSTVGYGFNGYGKFE
+122 FSTVGYSFNGYGKFE

-243 ADGNEATRIATI
+243 ADGNESTRIATI

-283 APANYRL
+283 APTNYRL
-290 SDTSIHGVDVSSGN
+290 SDTSIQAVNVSSGN
-304 GSTTFTDEPLN
+304 GSTAFTDEPLN
-315 DPAVIELSKV
+315 DPAIITLTKV

-347 TLGSI
+347 TLDST
-352 DGRNAY
+352 DGRTPT
-358 RTWVIKTIYNEVRQQ
+358 RTWVIKTLHDTTSNAYVA
-373 YIAQLDDAHLVSGTL
+373 YLDDAHLVSGT
-388 FKTPYGSTYIP
+388 PYRNSLGDIVLP

-460 RGGYRLEKQDW
+460 RGGYKLEKQDW

-526 DHVTVGE
+526 EHITVGE

-580 VTVEVPVANYPFLG
+580 ATVEVPVANYPFLG

-905 LTVHEYAVVKTDDAG
+905 LTVHEYAVVKTNDAG
-920 NATSNDLAYGTY
+920 NVTSNDLAYGTY

-939 VEDTVDVTNEAT
+939 VEDTVDVTSEAT

-969 PMKYRIHVVK
+969 PMKYRIHIVK
-979 KDADTGKTVSLNS
+979 KDADTGKTVALNS

-1027 SDNTGLGAVNT
+1027 SDNTGLGVVNT

-1089 TITRRDDDGDAIIA
+1089 TITTRDDDGDAIIV

-1329 VKASSIDFTVDETG
+1329 VKATSIEFKVNEDG
-1343 AVTEQTMIDKIL
+1343 SVTPVTMIDKMV
-1355 TVRKVD
+1355 TVSKVD
-1361 MCGSN
+1361 M
-1366 VEGAQITIYNTD
+1366 
-1378 EEENKIEDSIVDQW
+1378 
-1392 TTEKG
+1392 
-1397 KHHDANN
+1397 
-1404 LEVGKTYIASE
+1404 
-1415 TVVPAGY
+1415 
-1422 AKAPDYKFT
+1422 
-1431 VADDKKNQTET
+1431 
-1442 IYNKQVTISKVDA
+1442 
-1455 GGKEVEGAK
+1455 GGKEVKGAEMSVTDTDGNVIDSWTSDGTEHKVNGLEEGKKYILNENTAPAGYVKATSIPFEVSGADENGVKVDQTIDMTDKKVTLNKTDGNGNEVSGAK
-1464 LTLTDKET
+1464 ITITDEDGNTVESWTSGDKPHDISGLEE
-1472 GKIVDQ
+1472 GKSYT
-1478 WISTNKTHYPTGIE
+1478 WH
-1492 IGKTYILT
+1492 
-1500 EDTAPLGYIKSTQV
+1500 EDYSEDIFGYYYAEDYTFEVTA
-1514 EFTVTDNG
+1514 DG
-1522 IDQKITMVDEI
+1522 IDQNLEMVDAPI
-1533 TRVAKT
+1533 K
-1539 DENGNYVKGATLQA
+1539 
-1553 VAEDGT
+1553 
-1559 VVDEWVSGSHIV
+1559 
-1571 DIAEADVT
+1571 
-1579 TLEGGET
+1579 
-1586 VTYESEDG
+1586 
-1594 TVTKIIPVAKVTESD
+1594 
-1609 DEDAKVVNGSTDADK
+1609 
-1624 EKACEVKTD
+1624 
-1633 EDKGDTDQDGSD
+1633 
-1645 SEKKE
+1645 
-1650 YTYTAQITKTDGTI
+1650 
-1664 RYFDVDLNGDE
+1664 
-1675 TTHRVSNLNGS
+1675 
-1686 SSYTIREVKT
+1686 
-1696 VDGYYYFEDITT
+1696 
-1708 DTTED
+1708 
-1713 GKNQYVTAVDNS
+1713 
-1725 INYQIAK
+1725 YQIAK
-1732 VDDNGEYVQGVTLKL
+1732 VDDNGNYVKGVTLKL

-1756 VEVEL
+1756 TEVEL
-1761 PNNGV
+1761 PNGGV
-1766 TTEKPFDLN
+1766 TTGKPFELDKVLG
-1775 EHQMTAEHT
+1775 AEHT

-1850 NDDGTITPAVDENGT
+1850 NDDGTITPVVDENGT

-1942 IKVDKQNEKKLLK
+1942 IKVDKQDEKKLLK

-2065 FAGCLAGIALYFY
+2065 FVGCLAGIALYFY

>member
-34 SVNAESSSIG
+34 NVNAESSSIQ

-67 WSKVSGAPSYG
+67 WSKVSGSPSYG
-78 MGIGNNVNHVVSDPY
+78 MGIGNDVNHVVSDPY

-99 CVRMSMFITGH
+99 CVHMSMFITGH

-122 FSTVGYGFNGYGKFE
+122 FSTVGYSFNGYGKFE

-304 GSTTFTDEPLN
+304 GSTTFIDEPLN

-347 TLGSI
+347 TLGSV

-358 RTWVIKTIYNEVRQQ
+358 RTWVIKTVWDASYNAYV
-373 YIAQLDDAHLVSGTL
+373 AKLDDAHLVSGTL
-388 FKTPYGSTYIP
+388 FKTPYGSSYIP

-460 RGGYRLEKQDW
+460 RGGYKLEKQDW

-603 ELKEAYAQGDSNLQT
+603 ELKEAYAQGDTNLQT

-886 AIAAAG
+886 AIAASG

-939 VEDTVDVTNEAT
+939 VEDTVDVTSEAT

-969 PMKYRIHVVK
+969 PMKYRIHIVK
-979 KDADTGKTVSLNS
+979 KDADTGKTVALNS

-1027 SDNTGLGAVNT
+1027 SDNTGLGVVNT

-1089 TITRRDDDGDAIIA
+1089 TITTRDDDGDAIIV

-1329 VKASSIDFTVDETG
+1329 VKATSIEFKVNEDG
-1343 AVTEQTMIDKIL
+1343 SVTPVTMIDKMV
-1355 TVRKVD
+1355 TVSKVD
-1361 MCGSN
+1361 M
-1366 VEGAQITIYNTD
+1366 
-1378 EEENKIEDSIVDQW
+1378 
-1392 TTEKG
+1392 
-1397 KHHDANN
+1397 
-1404 LEVGKTYIASE
+1404 
-1415 TVVPAGY
+1415 
-1422 AKAPDYKFT
+1422 
-1431 VADDKKNQTET
+1431 
-1442 IYNKQVTISKVDA
+1442 
-1455 GGKEVEGAK
+1455 GGKEVKGAEMSVTDTDGNVIDSWTSDGTEHKVNGLEEGKKYILNENTAPAGYVKATSIPFEVSGADENGVKVDQTIDMTDKKVTLNKTDGNGNEVSGAK
-1464 LTLTDKET
+1464 ITITDEDGNTVESWTSGDKPHDISGLEE
-1472 GKIVDQ
+1472 GKSYT
-1478 WISTNKTHYPTGIE
+1478 WH
-1492 IGKTYILT
+1492 
-1500 EDTAPLGYIKSTQV
+1500 EDYSEDIFGYYYAEDYTFEVTA
-1514 EFTVTDNG
+1514 DG
-1522 IDQKITMVDEI
+1522 IDQNLEMVDAPI
-1533 TRVAKT
+1533 K
-1539 DENGNYVKGATLQA
+1539 
-1553 VAEDGT
+1553 
-1559 VVDEWVSGSHIV
+1559 
-1571 DIAEADVT
+1571 
-1579 TLEGGET
+1579 
-1586 VTYESEDG
+1586 
-1594 TVTKIIPVAKVTESD
+1594 
-1609 DEDAKVVNGSTDADK
+1609 
-1624 EKACEVKTD
+1624 
-1633 EDKGDTDQDGSD
+1633 
-1645 SEKKE
+1645 
-1650 YTYTAQITKTDGTI
+1650 
-1664 RYFDVDLNGDE
+1664 
-1675 TTHRVSNLNGS
+1675 
-1686 SSYTIREVKT
+1686 
-1696 VDGYYYFEDITT
+1696 
-1708 DTTED
+1708 
-1713 GKNQYVTAVDNS
+1713 
-1725 INYQIAK
+1725 YQIAK
-1732 VDDNGEYVQGVTLKL
+1732 VDDNGNYVKGVTLKL

-1756 VEVEL
+1756 TEVEL
-1761 PNNGV
+1761 PNGGV
-1766 TTEKPFDLN
+1766 TTGKPFELDKVLG
-1775 EHQMTAEHT
+1775 AEHT

-1850 NDDGTITPAVDENGT
+1850 NDDGTITPAVDENGN
-1865 EKAPVYTFTTE
+1865 EKAPVYKFITE

-1942 IKVDKQNEKKLLK
+1942 VKVDKQNEKKLLK

-2065 FAGCLAGIALYFY
+2065 FVGCLAGIALYFY

>member
-34 SVNAESSSIG
+34 NVNAESSSIQ

-67 WSKVSGAPSYG
+67 WSKVSGSPSYG
-78 MGIGNNVNHVVSDPY
+78 MGIGNDVNHVVSDPY

-122 FSTVGYGFNGYGKFE
+122 FSTVGYSFNGYGKFE

-155 AHLAVALGWK
+155 AHLDVALGWK

-243 ADGNEATRIATI
+243 ADGNESTRIATI

-283 APANYRL
+283 APTNYRL
-290 SDTSIHGVDVSSGN
+290 SDTSIHAVNVSSGN
-304 GSTTFTDEPLN
+304 GSTAFTDEPLN
-315 DPAVIELSKV
+315 DPAIITLTKV

-347 TLGSI
+347 TLDST
-352 DGRNAY
+352 DGRTPT
-358 RTWVIKTIYNEVRQQ
+358 RTWVIKTLHDTTSNAYVA
-373 YIAQLDDAHLVSGTL
+373 YLDDAHLVSGT
-388 FKTPYGSTYIP
+388 PYRNSLGDIVLP

-460 RGGYRLEKQDW
+460 RGGYKLEKQDW

-526 DHVTVGE
+526 DHITVGE

-580 VTVEVPVANYPFLG
+580 ATVEVPVANYPFLG

-789 DFLPYGTYQINET
+789 DLLPYGTYQINET

-905 LTVHEYAVVKTDDAG
+905 LTVHEYAVIKTDDAG

-939 VEDTVDVTNEAT
+939 VEDTVDVTSEAT

-969 PMKYRIHVVK
+969 PMKYRIHIVK
-979 KDADTGKTVSLNS
+979 KDADTGKTVALNS
-992 AEFKIFQLTDRKGNK
+992 AEFKIYQLTDRKGNK

-1027 SDNTGLGAVNT
+1027 SDNTGLGVVNT

-1089 TITRRDDDGDAIIA
+1089 TITTRDDDGDAIIV

-1155 GSTLTAKGDIAK
+1155 GSTLTAKGEIAK

-1329 VKASSIDFTVDETG
+1329 VKATSIEFKVNEDG
-1343 AVTEQTMIDKIL
+1343 SVTPVTMIDKMV
-1355 TVRKVD
+1355 TVSKVD
-1361 MCGSN
+1361 M
-1366 VEGAQITIYNTD
+1366 
-1378 EEENKIEDSIVDQW
+1378 
-1392 TTEKG
+1392 
-1397 KHHDANN
+1397 
-1404 LEVGKTYIASE
+1404 
-1415 TVVPAGY
+1415 
-1422 AKAPDYKFT
+1422 
-1431 VADDKKNQTET
+1431 
-1442 IYNKQVTISKVDA
+1442 
-1455 GGKEVEGAK
+1455 GGKEVKGAEMSVTDTDGNVIDSWTSDGTEHKVNGLEEGKKYILNENTAPAGYVKATSIPFEVSGADENGVKVDQTIDMTDKKVTLNKTDGNGNEVSGAK
-1464 LTLTDKET
+1464 ITITDEDGNTVESWTSGDKPHDISGLEE
-1472 GKIVDQ
+1472 GKSYT
-1478 WISTNKTHYPTGIE
+1478 WH
-1492 IGKTYILT
+1492 
-1500 EDTAPLGYIKSTQV
+1500 EDYSEDIFGYYYAEDYTFEVTA
-1514 EFTVTDNG
+1514 DG
-1522 IDQKITMVDEI
+1522 IDQNLEMVDAPI
-1533 TRVAKT
+1533 K
-1539 DENGNYVKGATLQA
+1539 
-1553 VAEDGT
+1553 
-1559 VVDEWVSGSHIV
+1559 
-1571 DIAEADVT
+1571 
-1579 TLEGGET
+1579 
-1586 VTYESEDG
+1586 
-1594 TVTKIIPVAKVTESD
+1594 
-1609 DEDAKVVNGSTDADK
+1609 
-1624 EKACEVKTD
+1624 
-1633 EDKGDTDQDGSD
+1633 
-1645 SEKKE
+1645 
-1650 YTYTAQITKTDGTI
+1650 
-1664 RYFDVDLNGDE
+1664 
-1675 TTHRVSNLNGS
+1675 
-1686 SSYTIREVKT
+1686 
-1696 VDGYYYFEDITT
+1696 
-1708 DTTED
+1708 
-1713 GKNQYVTAVDNS
+1713 
-1725 INYQIAK
+1725 YQIAK
-1732 VDDNGEYVQGVTLKL
+1732 VDDNGNYVKGVTLKL

-1756 VEVEL
+1756 TEVEL
-1761 PNNGV
+1761 PNGGV
-1766 TTEKPFDLN
+1766 TTGKPFELDKILG
-1775 EHQMTAEHT
+1775 AEHT

-1850 NDDGTITPAVDENGT
+1850 NDDGTITPAVDENGN

-1902 DETPFGFEKMVDQP
+1902 DETPFGFEKMADQP

>member
-34 SVNAESSSIG
+34 NVNAESSSIQ

-67 WSKVSGAPSYG
+67 WSKVSGSPSYG
-78 MGIGNNVNHVVSDPY
+78 MGIGNDVNHVVSDPY

-122 FSTVGYGFNGYGKFE
+122 FSTVGYSFNGYGKFE
-137 ESTNVNEA
+137 EATNVNEA

-155 AHLAVALGWK
+155 AHLDVALGWK

-176 GYGGWV
+176 GSGGWV

-243 ADGNEATRIATI
+243 ADGNESSRIATI
-255 QTDANGNG
+255 TTDNNGNG
-263 SATGISVSPSVNTVY
+263 SANDISVAAGVNTVY

-283 APANYRL
+283 APTNYRL

-304 GSTTFTDEPLN
+304 GSTAFTDEPLN
-315 DPAVIELSKV
+315 DPAIITLTKV

-347 TLGSI
+347 TLDST
-352 DGRNAY
+352 DGRTPT
-358 RTWVIKTIYNEVRQQ
+358 RTWVIKTLHDTTSNAYVA
-373 YIAQLDDAHLVSGTL
+373 YLDDAHLVSGT
-388 FKTPYGSTYIP
+388 PYRNSLGDIVLP

-460 RGGYRLEKQDW
+460 RGGYKLEKQDW

-495 GTDSNVSIKLDKDG
+495 GTDSNVSMKLDKDG

-526 DHVTVGE
+526 DHITVGE
-533 DGTYTSSATYLGYG
+533 DGTYTSSSTYLGYG
-547 KYKVVETKSPEGYL
+547 KYKVVETRSPEGYL

-580 VTVEVPVANYPFLG
+580 ATVEVPVANYPFLG

-905 LTVHEYAVVKTDDAG
+905 LTVHEYAVLKTDDAG

-939 VEDTVDVTNEAT
+939 VEDTVDVTSEAT

-969 PMKYRIHVVK
+969 PMKYRIHIVK
-979 KDADTGKTVSLNS
+979 KDADTGKTVALNS
-992 AEFKIFQLTDRKGNK
+992 AEFKIYQLTDRKGNK

-1027 SDNTGLGAVNT
+1027 SDNTGLGVVNT

-1089 TITRRDDDGDAIIA
+1089 TITTRDDDGDAIIV
-1103 VEAVDN
+1103 VEAADN

-1329 VKASSIDFTVDETG
+1329 VKATSIEFKVNEDG
-1343 AVTEQTMIDKIL
+1343 SVTLVTMIDKMV
-1355 TVRKVD
+1355 TVSKVD
-1361 MCGSN
+1361 M
-1366 VEGAQITIYNTD
+1366 
-1378 EEENKIEDSIVDQW
+1378 
-1392 TTEKG
+1392 
-1397 KHHDANN
+1397 
-1404 LEVGKTYIASE
+1404 
-1415 TVVPAGY
+1415 
-1422 AKAPDYKFT
+1422 
-1431 VADDKKNQTET
+1431 
-1442 IYNKQVTISKVDA
+1442 
-1455 GGKEVEGAK
+1455 GGKEVKGAEMSVTDTDSNVIDSWTSDGTEHKVNGLEEGKKYILNENTAPAGYVKATSIPFEVSGADENGVKVDQTIDMTDKKVTLNKTDGNGNEVSGAK
-1464 LTLTDKET
+1464 ITITDEDGNTVESWTSGDKPHDISGLEE
-1472 GKIVDQ
+1472 GKSYT
-1478 WISTNKTHYPTGIE
+1478 WH
-1492 IGKTYILT
+1492 
-1500 EDTAPLGYIKSTQV
+1500 EDYSEDIFGYYYAEDYTFEVTA
-1514 EFTVTDNG
+1514 DG
-1522 IDQKITMVDEI
+1522 IDQNLEMVDAPI
-1533 TRVAKT
+1533 K
-1539 DENGNYVKGATLQA
+1539 
-1553 VAEDGT
+1553 
-1559 VVDEWVSGSHIV
+1559 
-1571 DIAEADVT
+1571 
-1579 TLEGGET
+1579 
-1586 VTYESEDG
+1586 
-1594 TVTKIIPVAKVTESD
+1594 
-1609 DEDAKVVNGSTDADK
+1609 
-1624 EKACEVKTD
+1624 
-1633 EDKGDTDQDGSD
+1633 
-1645 SEKKE
+1645 
-1650 YTYTAQITKTDGTI
+1650 
-1664 RYFDVDLNGDE
+1664 
-1675 TTHRVSNLNGS
+1675 
-1686 SSYTIREVKT
+1686 
-1696 VDGYYYFEDITT
+1696 
-1708 DTTED
+1708 
-1713 GKNQYVTAVDNS
+1713 
-1725 INYQIAK
+1725 YQIAK
-1732 VDDNGEYVQGVTLKL
+1732 VDDNGNYVKGVTLKL

-1756 VEVEL
+1756 TEVEL
-1761 PNNGV
+1761 PNGGV
-1766 TTEKPFDLN
+1766 TTGKPFELDKALG
-1775 EHQMTAEHT
+1775 AEHT

-1850 NDDGTITPAVDENGT
+1850 NDDGTITPAVDENGN

-1876 DKATDI
+1876 EKATDI

-1992 YNGDGTKDTL
+1992 YNGDGTKETL

-2050 IRTMDSDGFL
+2050 IKTMDSDGFL

-2065 FAGCLAGIALYFY
+2065 FVGCLAGIALYFY

>member
-34 SVNAESSSIG
+34 NVNAESSSIQ

-57 DLSDPATWSN
+57 DLSDPSTWSN
-67 WSKVSGAPSYG
+67 WSKVSGSPSYG

-122 FSTVGYGFNGYGKFE
+122 FSTVGYSFNGYGKFE

-304 GSTTFTDEPLN
+304 GSTTFTDEPIS
-315 DPAVIELSKV
+315 DPAFITLNKV
-325 DSEGKENAASLEG
+325 DSEGKADAASLEG
-338 AEFTINYYD
+338 AEFTFNYYD
-347 TLGSI
+347 TLDSI
-352 DGRNAY
+352 ADRNPT
-358 RTWVIKTIYNEVRQQ
+358 RTWVIKSLAEQHSDGSIWYV
-373 YIAQLDDAHLVSGTL
+373 AQLDDAHLISGTL
-388 FKTPYGSTYIP
+388 YRTAGGNVTIP

-460 RGGYRLEKQDW
+460 RGGYKLEKQDW

-526 DHVTVGE
+526 DHITVGE

-580 VTVEVPVANYPFLG
+580 ATVEVPVANYPFLG

-638 VGEAIDIEGNGS
+638 VGEAIDIEGNGN

-752 VDVNGDGVLDKDS
+752 VDVNGDGILDKDS

-939 VEDTVDVTNEAT
+939 VEDTVDVTSEAT

-969 PMKYRIHVVK
+969 PMKYRIHIVK
-979 KDADTGKTVSLNS
+979 KDADTAKTVALNS
-992 AEFKIFQLTDRKGNK
+992 AEFKIYQLTDRKGNK

-1027 SDNTGLGAVNT
+1027 SDNTGLGVVNT

-1089 TITRRDDDGDAIIA
+1089 TITTRDDDGDAIIV

-1155 GSTLTAKGDIAK
+1155 GSTLTAKGEIAK

-1329 VKASSIDFTVDETG
+1329 VKATSIEFKVNEDG
-1343 AVTEQTMIDKIL
+1343 SVTPVTMIDKMV
-1355 TVRKVD
+1355 TVSKVD
-1361 MCGSN
+1361 M
-1366 VEGAQITIYNTD
+1366 
-1378 EEENKIEDSIVDQW
+1378 
-1392 TTEKG
+1392 
-1397 KHHDANN
+1397 
-1404 LEVGKTYIASE
+1404 
-1415 TVVPAGY
+1415 
-1422 AKAPDYKFT
+1422 
-1431 VADDKKNQTET
+1431 
-1442 IYNKQVTISKVDA
+1442 
-1455 GGKEVEGAK
+1455 GGKEVKGAEMSVTDTDGNVIDSWTSDGTEHKVNGLEEGKKYILNENTAPAGYVKATSIPFEVSGADENGVKVDQTIDMTDKKVTLNKTDGNGNEVSGAK
-1464 LTLTDKET
+1464 ITITDEDGNTVESWTSGDKPHDISGLEE
-1472 GKIVDQ
+1472 GKSYT
-1478 WISTNKTHYPTGIE
+1478 WH
-1492 IGKTYILT
+1492 
-1500 EDTAPLGYIKSTQV
+1500 EDYSEDIFGYYYAEDYTFEVTA
-1514 EFTVTDNG
+1514 DG
-1522 IDQKITMVDEI
+1522 IDQNLEMVDAPI
-1533 TRVAKT
+1533 K
-1539 DENGNYVKGATLQA
+1539 
-1553 VAEDGT
+1553 
-1559 VVDEWVSGSHIV
+1559 
-1571 DIAEADVT
+1571 
-1579 TLEGGET
+1579 
-1586 VTYESEDG
+1586 
-1594 TVTKIIPVAKVTESD
+1594 
-1609 DEDAKVVNGSTDADK
+1609 
-1624 EKACEVKTD
+1624 
-1633 EDKGDTDQDGSD
+1633 
-1645 SEKKE
+1645 
-1650 YTYTAQITKTDGTI
+1650 
-1664 RYFDVDLNGDE
+1664 
-1675 TTHRVSNLNGS
+1675 
-1686 SSYTIREVKT
+1686 
-1696 VDGYYYFEDITT
+1696 
-1708 DTTED
+1708 
-1713 GKNQYVTAVDNS
+1713 
-1725 INYQIAK
+1725 YQIAK
-1732 VDDNGEYVQGVTLKL
+1732 VDDNGNYVKGVTLKL

-1756 VEVEL
+1756 TEVEL
-1761 PNNGV
+1761 PNGGV
-1766 TTEKPFDLN
+1766 TTGKPFELDKVLG
-1775 EHQMTAEHT
+1775 AEHT

-1850 NDDGTITPAVDENGT
+1850 NDDGTITPAVDENGN

-1876 DKATDI
+1876 EKATDI

-1992 YNGDGTKDTL
+1992 YNGDGTKETL

>member
-34 SVNAESSSIG
+34 NVNAESSSIQ

-67 WSKVSGAPSYG
+67 WSKVSGSPSYG
-78 MGIGNNVNHVVSDPY
+78 MGIGNDVNHVVSDPY

-122 FSTVGYGFNGYGKFE
+122 FSTVGYSFNGYGKFE

-460 RGGYRLEKQDW
+460 RGGYKLEKQDW

-495 GTDSNVSIKLDKDG
+495 GTDSNISIKLDKDG

-526 DHVTVGE
+526 DHITVGE

-580 VTVEVPVANYPFLG
+580 ATVEVPVANYPFLG

-683 HNSDGTTSYTFS
+683 LNSDGTTSYTFS

-752 VDVNGDGVLDKDS
+752 VDVNGDGILDKDS

-775 DFTTDENGYYETAS
+775 DFTTDENGYYETSS

-939 VEDTVDVTNEAT
+939 VEDTVDVTSEAT

-969 PMKYRIHVVK
+969 PMKYRIHIAK

-1089 TITRRDDDGDAIIA
+1089 TITTRDDDGDAIIV

-1329 VKASSIDFTVDETG
+1329 VKATSIEFKVNEDG
-1343 AVTEQTMIDKIL
+1343 SVTPVTMIDKMV
-1355 TVRKVD
+1355 TVSKVD
-1361 MCGSN
+1361 M
-1366 VEGAQITIYNTD
+1366 
-1378 EEENKIEDSIVDQW
+1378 
-1392 TTEKG
+1392 
-1397 KHHDANN
+1397 
-1404 LEVGKTYIASE
+1404 
-1415 TVVPAGY
+1415 
-1422 AKAPDYKFT
+1422 
-1431 VADDKKNQTET
+1431 
-1442 IYNKQVTISKVDA
+1442 
-1455 GGKEVEGAK
+1455 GGKEVKGAEMSVTDTDGNVIDSWTSDGTEHKVNGLEEGKKYILNENTAPAGYVKATSIPFEVSFADENGGKVDQAIDMTDKKVTLNKTDGNGNEVSGAK
-1464 LTLTDKET
+1464 ITITDEDGNTVESWTSGDKPHDISGLEE
-1472 GKIVDQ
+1472 GKSYT
-1478 WISTNKTHYPTGIE
+1478 WH
-1492 IGKTYILT
+1492 
-1500 EDTAPLGYIKSTQV
+1500 EDYSEDIFGYYYAEDYTFEVTA
-1514 EFTVTDNG
+1514 DG
-1522 IDQKITMVDEI
+1522 IDQNLEMVDAPI
-1533 TRVAKT
+1533 K
-1539 DENGNYVKGATLQA
+1539 
-1553 VAEDGT
+1553 
-1559 VVDEWVSGSHIV
+1559 
-1571 DIAEADVT
+1571 
-1579 TLEGGET
+1579 
-1586 VTYESEDG
+1586 
-1594 TVTKIIPVAKVTESD
+1594 
-1609 DEDAKVVNGSTDADK
+1609 
-1624 EKACEVKTD
+1624 
-1633 EDKGDTDQDGSD
+1633 
-1645 SEKKE
+1645 
-1650 YTYTAQITKTDGTI
+1650 
-1664 RYFDVDLNGDE
+1664 
-1675 TTHRVSNLNGS
+1675 
-1686 SSYTIREVKT
+1686 
-1696 VDGYYYFEDITT
+1696 
-1708 DTTED
+1708 
-1713 GKNQYVTAVDNS
+1713 
-1725 INYQIAK
+1725 YQIAK
-1732 VDDNGEYVQGVTLKL
+1732 VDDNGNYVKGVTLKL

-1756 VEVEL
+1756 TEVEL
-1761 PNNGV
+1761 PNGGV
-1766 TTEKPFDLN
+1766 TTDKPFELDKVLG
-1775 EHQMTAEHT
+1775 AEHT

-1850 NDDGTITPAVDENGT
+1850 NDDGTITPAVDENGN
-1865 EKAPVYTFTTE
+1865 EKAPVYTFTTT

>member
-67 WSKVSGAPSYG
+67 WSKVSGSPSYG

-99 CVRMSMFITGH
+99 CVSMSMFITGH

-122 FSTVGYGFNGYGKFE
+122 FSTVGYSFNGYGKFE

-176 GYGGWV
+176 GSGGWV

-243 ADGNEATRIATI
+243 ADGNESTRIATI

-283 APANYRL
+283 APTNYRL

-304 GSTTFTDEPLN
+304 GSTAFTDEPIS
-315 DPAVIELSKV
+315 DPAYITLSKV
-325 DSEGKENAASLEG
+325 DSEGKGNAASLEG
-338 AEFTINYYD
+338 AEFTVNYYD

-352 DGRNAY
+352 DGRNATRTWIIATKAEVYGDTTIYRAILDDSHLISGDNLY
-358 RTWVIKTIYNEVRQQ
+358 RTSDGGVT
-373 YIAQLDDAHLVSGTL
+373 
-388 FKTPYGSTYIP
+388 IP

-460 RGGYRLEKQDW
+460 RGGYKLEKQDW

-526 DHVTVGE
+526 DHITVGE
-533 DGTYTSSATYLGYG
+533 DGTYTSSATYLGFG

-580 VTVEVPVANYPFLG
+580 ATVEVPVANYPFLG

-886 AIAAAG
+886 AIAAAD

-939 VEDTVDVTNEAT
+939 VEDTVDVTSEAT

-969 PMKYRIHVVK
+969 PMKYRIHIVK
-979 KDADTGKTVSLNS
+979 KDADTGKTVALNS
-992 AEFKIFQLTDRKGNK
+992 AEFKIYQLTDRKGNK

-1027 SDNTGLGAVNT
+1027 SDNTGLGLVNT

-1089 TITRRDDDGDAIIA
+1089 TITTRDDDGDAIIV

-1155 GSTLTAKGDIAK
+1155 GSTLTAKGNIAK

-1329 VKASSIDFTVDETG
+1329 VKATSIEFKVNEDG
-1343 AVTEQTMIDKIL
+1343 SVTSVTMIDKMV
-1355 TVRKVD
+1355 TVSKVD
-1361 MCGSN
+1361 M
-1366 VEGAQITIYNTD
+1366 
-1378 EEENKIEDSIVDQW
+1378 
-1392 TTEKG
+1392 
-1397 KHHDANN
+1397 
-1404 LEVGKTYIASE
+1404 
-1415 TVVPAGY
+1415 
-1422 AKAPDYKFT
+1422 
-1431 VADDKKNQTET
+1431 
-1442 IYNKQVTISKVDA
+1442 
-1455 GGKEVEGAK
+1455 GGKEVKGAEMSVTDTDGNVIDSWTSDGTEHKVNGLEEGKKYILNENIAPAGYVKATSIPFEVSGADENGVKVDQTIDMTDKKVTLNKTDGNGNEVSGAK
-1464 LTLTDKET
+1464 ITITDEDGNTVESWTSGDKPHDISGLEE
-1472 GKIVDQ
+1472 GKSYT
-1478 WISTNKTHYPTGIE
+1478 WH
-1492 IGKTYILT
+1492 
-1500 EDTAPLGYIKSTQV
+1500 EDYSEDIFGYYYAEDYTFEVTA
-1514 EFTVTDNG
+1514 DG
-1522 IDQKITMVDEI
+1522 IDQNLEMVDAPI
-1533 TRVAKT
+1533 K
-1539 DENGNYVKGATLQA
+1539 
-1553 VAEDGT
+1553 
-1559 VVDEWVSGSHIV
+1559 
-1571 DIAEADVT
+1571 
-1579 TLEGGET
+1579 
-1586 VTYESEDG
+1586 
-1594 TVTKIIPVAKVTESD
+1594 
-1609 DEDAKVVNGSTDADK
+1609 
-1624 EKACEVKTD
+1624 
-1633 EDKGDTDQDGSD
+1633 
-1645 SEKKE
+1645 
-1650 YTYTAQITKTDGTI
+1650 
-1664 RYFDVDLNGDE
+1664 
-1675 TTHRVSNLNGS
+1675 
-1686 SSYTIREVKT
+1686 
-1696 VDGYYYFEDITT
+1696 
-1708 DTTED
+1708 
-1713 GKNQYVTAVDNS
+1713 
-1725 INYQIAK
+1725 YQIAK
-1732 VDDNGEYVQGVTLKL
+1732 VDDNGNYVKGVTLKL

-1756 VEVEL
+1756 TEVEL
-1761 PNNGV
+1761 PNGGV
-1766 TTEKPFDLN
+1766 TTGKPFELDKVLG
-1775 EHQMTAEHT
+1775 AEHT

-1850 NDDGTITPAVDENGT
+1850 NDDGTITPAVDENGN
-1865 EKAPVYTFTTE
+1865 EKAPVYTFITE

>member
-34 SVNAESSSIG
+34 NVNAESSSIQ

-67 WSKVSGAPSYG
+67 WSKVSGSPSYG
-78 MGIGNNVNHVVSDPY
+78 MGIGNDVNHVVSDPY

-122 FSTVGYGFNGYGKFE
+122 FSTVGYSFNGYGKFE
-137 ESTNVNEA
+137 ESTDINEA
-145 STGDILAYGT
+145 STGDLIAYGT

-182 IHKYRGYASSGGAS
+182 IHKYRGYASSGGTKGY
-196 ANFSKLYK
+196 FSKLYK

-243 ADGNEATRIATI
+243 ADGNESTRIATI

-283 APANYRL
+283 APTNYRL
-290 SDTSIHGVDVSSGN
+290 SDTSIHAVNVSSGN
-304 GSTTFTDEPLN
+304 GSTAFTDEPLN
-315 DPAVIELSKV
+315 DPAIITLTKV

-347 TLGSI
+347 TLDST
-352 DGRNAY
+352 DGRTPT
-358 RTWVIKTIYNEVRQQ
+358 RTWVIKTLHDTTSNAYVA
-373 YIAQLDDAHLVSGTL
+373 YLDDAHLVSGT
-388 FKTPYGSTYIP
+388 PYRNSLGDIVLP

-460 RGGYRLEKQDW
+460 RGGYKLEKQDW

-495 GTDSNVSIKLDKDG
+495 GTDSNVSMKLDKDG

-526 DHVTVGE
+526 EHITVGE

-567 ALISKEFFVSDDT
+567 ALISNEFFVSDDT
-580 VTVEVPVANYPFLG
+580 ATVEVPVANYPFLG

-638 VGEAIDIEGNGS
+638 VGEAIDIEGNGN

-752 VDVNGDGVLDKDS
+752 VDVNGDGILDKDS

-859 KDVEFVAV
+859 KNVEFVAV

-939 VEDTVDVTNEAT
+939 VEDTVDVTSEAT

-969 PMKYRIHVVK
+969 PMKYRIHIVK
-979 KDADTGKTVSLNS
+979 KDADTGKTVALNS
-992 AEFKIFQLTDRKGNK
+992 AEFKIYQLTDRKGNK

-1089 TITRRDDDGDAIIA
+1089 TITTRDDDGDAIIV

-1167 NVYGTEVGSIA
+1167 NVYGTEVGSIV

-1329 VKASSIDFTVDETG
+1329 VKATSIEFKVNEDG
-1343 AVTEQTMIDKIL
+1343 SVTPVTMIDKMV
-1355 TVRKVD
+1355 TVSKVD
-1361 MCGSN
+1361 M
-1366 VEGAQITIYNTD
+1366 
-1378 EEENKIEDSIVDQW
+1378 
-1392 TTEKG
+1392 
-1397 KHHDANN
+1397 
-1404 LEVGKTYIASE
+1404 
-1415 TVVPAGY
+1415 
-1422 AKAPDYKFT
+1422 
-1431 VADDKKNQTET
+1431 
-1442 IYNKQVTISKVDA
+1442 
-1455 GGKEVEGAK
+1455 GGKEVKGAEMSVTDTDGNVIDSWTSDGTEHKVNGLEEGKKYILNENTAPAGYVKATSIPFEVSGADENGVKVDQTIDMTDKKVTLNKTDGNGNEVSGAK
-1464 LTLTDKET
+1464 ITITDEDGNTVESWTSGDKPHDISGLEE
-1472 GKIVDQ
+1472 GKSYT
-1478 WISTNKTHYPTGIE
+1478 WH
-1492 IGKTYILT
+1492 
-1500 EDTAPLGYIKSTQV
+1500 EDYSEDIFGYYYAEDYTFEVTA
-1514 EFTVTDNG
+1514 DG
-1522 IDQKITMVDEI
+1522 IDQNLEMVDAPI
-1533 TRVAKT
+1533 K
-1539 DENGNYVKGATLQA
+1539 
-1553 VAEDGT
+1553 
-1559 VVDEWVSGSHIV
+1559 
-1571 DIAEADVT
+1571 
-1579 TLEGGET
+1579 
-1586 VTYESEDG
+1586 
-1594 TVTKIIPVAKVTESD
+1594 
-1609 DEDAKVVNGSTDADK
+1609 
-1624 EKACEVKTD
+1624 
-1633 EDKGDTDQDGSD
+1633 
-1645 SEKKE
+1645 
-1650 YTYTAQITKTDGTI
+1650 
-1664 RYFDVDLNGDE
+1664 
-1675 TTHRVSNLNGS
+1675 
-1686 SSYTIREVKT
+1686 
-1696 VDGYYYFEDITT
+1696 
-1708 DTTED
+1708 
-1713 GKNQYVTAVDNS
+1713 
-1725 INYQIAK
+1725 YQIAK
-1732 VDDNGEYVQGVTLKL
+1732 VDDNGNYVKGVTLKL

-1756 VEVEL
+1756 TEVEL
-1761 PNNGV
+1761 PNGGV
-1766 TTEKPFDLN
+1766 TTGKPFELDKVLG
-1775 EHQMTAEHT
+1775 AEHT

-1850 NDDGTITPAVDENGT
+1850 NDDGTITPAVDENGN

-1876 DKATDI
+1876 EKATDI

-1992 YNGDGTKDTL
+1992 YNGDGTKETL

>member
-1 MNKVFKK
+1 MILDISDITLIENLKGGNLKNMNKVFKK

-34 SVNAESSSIG
+34 NVNAESSSIQ

-67 WSKVSGAPSYG
+67 WSKVSGSPSYG
-78 MGIGNNVNHVVSDPY
+78 MGIGNDVNHVVSDPY

-122 FSTVGYGFNGYGKFE
+122 FSTVEYSFNGYGKFE

-304 GSTTFTDEPLN
+304 GSTTFIDEPLN

-347 TLGSI
+347 TLGSV

-358 RTWVIKTIYNEVRQQ
+358 RTWVIKTVWDASYNAYV
-373 YIAQLDDAHLVSGTL
+373 AKLDDAHLVSGTL
-388 FKTPYGSTYIP
+388 FKTPYGSSYIP

-460 RGGYRLEKQDW
+460 RGGYKLEKQDW

-580 VTVEVPVANYPFLG
+580 ATVEVPVANYPFLG

-905 LTVHEYAVVKTDDAG
+905 LTVHEYAVLKTDDAG

-939 VEDTVDVTNEAT
+939 VEDTVDVTSEAT

-969 PMKYRIHVVK
+969 PMKYRIHIVK
-979 KDADTGKTVSLNS
+979 KDADTGKTVALNS
-992 AEFKIFQLTDRKGNK
+992 AEFKIYQLTDRKGNK

-1089 TITRRDDDGDAIIA
+1089 TITTRDDDGDAIIV

-1329 VKASSIDFTVDETG
+1329 VKATSIEFKVNEDG
-1343 AVTEQTMIDKIL
+1343 SVTPVTMIDKMV
-1355 TVRKVD
+1355 TVSKVD
-1361 MCGSN
+1361 M
-1366 VEGAQITIYNTD
+1366 
-1378 EEENKIEDSIVDQW
+1378 
-1392 TTEKG
+1392 
-1397 KHHDANN
+1397 
-1404 LEVGKTYIASE
+1404 
-1415 TVVPAGY
+1415 
-1422 AKAPDYKFT
+1422 
-1431 VADDKKNQTET
+1431 
-1442 IYNKQVTISKVDA
+1442 
-1455 GGKEVEGAK
+1455 GGKEVKGAEMSVTDTDGNVIDSWTSDGTEHKVNGLEEGKKYILNENTAPAGYVKATSIPFEVSGADENGVKVDQTIDMTDKKVTLNKTDGNGNEVSGAK
-1464 LTLTDKET
+1464 ITITDEDGNTVESWTSGDKPHDISGLEE
-1472 GKIVDQ
+1472 GKSYT
-1478 WISTNKTHYPTGIE
+1478 WH
-1492 IGKTYILT
+1492 
-1500 EDTAPLGYIKSTQV
+1500 EDYSEDIFGYYYAEDYTFEVTA
-1514 EFTVTDNG
+1514 DG
-1522 IDQKITMVDEI
+1522 IDQNLEMVDAPI
-1533 TRVAKT
+1533 K
-1539 DENGNYVKGATLQA
+1539 
-1553 VAEDGT
+1553 
-1559 VVDEWVSGSHIV
+1559 
-1571 DIAEADVT
+1571 
-1579 TLEGGET
+1579 
-1586 VTYESEDG
+1586 
-1594 TVTKIIPVAKVTESD
+1594 
-1609 DEDAKVVNGSTDADK
+1609 
-1624 EKACEVKTD
+1624 
-1633 EDKGDTDQDGSD
+1633 
-1645 SEKKE
+1645 
-1650 YTYTAQITKTDGTI
+1650 
-1664 RYFDVDLNGDE
+1664 
-1675 TTHRVSNLNGS
+1675 
-1686 SSYTIREVKT
+1686 
-1696 VDGYYYFEDITT
+1696 
-1708 DTTED
+1708 
-1713 GKNQYVTAVDNS
+1713 
-1725 INYQIAK
+1725 YQIAK
-1732 VDDNGEYVQGVTLKL
+1732 VDDNGNYVKGVTLKL

-1756 VEVEL
+1756 TEVEL
-1761 PNNGV
+1761 PNGGV
-1766 TTEKPFDLN
+1766 TTGKPFELDKVLG
-1775 EHQMTAEHT
+1775 AEHT

-1850 NDDGTITPAVDENGT
+1850 NDDGTITPAVDENGN
-1865 EKAPVYTFTTE
+1865 EKAPVYTFITE

-2017 LNKDNHDVVL
+2017 LNKDNHDVIL

-2050 IRTMDSDGFL
+2050 IRTMDADGFL

-2065 FAGCLAGIALYFY
+2065 FVGCLAGIALYFY

>member
-67 WSKVSGAPSYG
+67 WSKVSGSPSYG

-212 GVSVK
+212 DVSVK

-283 APANYRL
+283 APTNYRL
-290 SDTSIHGVDVSSGN
+290 SDTSIHTVNVSGGN

-315 DPAVIELSKV
+315 DPAIITLTKV

-347 TLGSI
+347 TLDST
-352 DGRNAY
+352 DSRTPT
-358 RTWVIKTIYNEVRQQ
+358 RTWVIKTLHDTTSNAYVA
-373 YIAQLDDAHLVSGTL
+373 YLDDAHLVSGT
-388 FKTPYGSTYIP
+388 PYRNSLGDIVLP

-432 KMTFQIVNENSMAVI
+432 KMTFKIVNENSMAVI

-460 RGGYRLEKQDW
+460 RGGYKLEKQDW

-495 GTDSNVSIKLDKDG
+495 GTDSNISIKLDKDG

-526 DHVTVGE
+526 DHITVGE

-580 VTVEVPVANYPFLG
+580 ATVEVPVANYPFLG

-629 VTVLNHTYA
+629 VTVLNHTYT

-650 TTFTTDENGFYQ
+650 ATFTTDENGFYQ

-939 VEDTVDVTNEAT
+939 VEDTVDVTSEAT

-969 PMKYRIHVVK
+969 PMKYRIHIVK
-979 KDADTGKTVSLNS
+979 KDADTGKAVALNS
-992 AEFKIFQLTDRKGNK
+992 AEFKIYQLTDRKGNK

-1027 SDNTGLGAVNT
+1027 SDNTGLGVVNT

-1089 TITRRDDDGDAIIA
+1089 TITTRDDDGDAIIV

-1126 DQSLLRDGFD
+1126 DQSLLRNGFD

-1329 VKASSIDFTVDETG
+1329 VKATSIEFKVNEDG
-1343 AVTEQTMIDKIL
+1343 SVTSVTMIDKMV
-1355 TVRKVD
+1355 TVSKVD
-1361 MCGSN
+1361 M
-1366 VEGAQITIYNTD
+1366 
-1378 EEENKIEDSIVDQW
+1378 
-1392 TTEKG
+1392 
-1397 KHHDANN
+1397 
-1404 LEVGKTYIASE
+1404 
-1415 TVVPAGY
+1415 
-1422 AKAPDYKFT
+1422 
-1431 VADDKKNQTET
+1431 
-1442 IYNKQVTISKVDA
+1442 
-1455 GGKEVEGAK
+1455 GGKEVKGAEMSVTDTDGNVIDSWTSDGTEHKVNGLEEGKKYILNENTAPAGYVKATSIPFEVSGADENGVKVDQTIDMTDKKVTLNKTDGNGNEVSGAK
-1464 LTLTDKET
+1464 ITIADEDGNTVESWTSGDKPHDISGLEE
-1472 GKIVDQ
+1472 GKSYT
-1478 WISTNKTHYPTGIE
+1478 WH
-1492 IGKTYILT
+1492 
-1500 EDTAPLGYIKSTQV
+1500 EDYSEDIFGYYYAEDYTFEVTA
-1514 EFTVTDNG
+1514 DG
-1522 IDQKITMVDEI
+1522 IDQNLEMVDAPI
-1533 TRVAKT
+1533 K
-1539 DENGNYVKGATLQA
+1539 
-1553 VAEDGT
+1553 
-1559 VVDEWVSGSHIV
+1559 
-1571 DIAEADVT
+1571 
-1579 TLEGGET
+1579 
-1586 VTYESEDG
+1586 
-1594 TVTKIIPVAKVTESD
+1594 
-1609 DEDAKVVNGSTDADK
+1609 
-1624 EKACEVKTD
+1624 
-1633 EDKGDTDQDGSD
+1633 
-1645 SEKKE
+1645 
-1650 YTYTAQITKTDGTI
+1650 
-1664 RYFDVDLNGDE
+1664 
-1675 TTHRVSNLNGS
+1675 
-1686 SSYTIREVKT
+1686 
-1696 VDGYYYFEDITT
+1696 
-1708 DTTED
+1708 
-1713 GKNQYVTAVDNS
+1713 
-1725 INYQIAK
+1725 YQIAK
-1732 VDDNGEYVQGVTLKL
+1732 VDDNGNYVKGVTLKL

-1756 VEVEL
+1756 TEVEL
-1761 PNNGV
+1761 PNGGV
-1766 TTEKPFDLN
+1766 TTGKPFELDKVLG
-1775 EHQMTAEHT
+1775 AEHT

-1823 TNIAVSKVDNHGDR
+1823 TNVAVSKVDNHGER

-1850 NDDGTITPAVDENGT
+1850 NDDGTITPAVDENGA

-1942 IKVDKQNEKKLLK
+1942 IKVDKQDEKKLLK

-2050 IRTMDSDGFL
+2050 IKTMDSDGFL

-2065 FAGCLAGIALYFY
+2065 FVGCLAGIALYFY

>member
-34 SVNAESSSIG
+34 NVNAESSSIQ

-67 WSKVSGAPSYG
+67 WSKVSGSPSYG

-176 GYGGWV
+176 GSGGWV

-243 ADGNEATRIATI
+243 ADGNESTRIATI

-283 APANYRL
+283 APTNYRL
-290 SDTSIHGVDVSSGN
+290 SDTSIHAVNVSSGN
-304 GSTTFTDEPLN
+304 GSTAFTDEPLN
-315 DPAVIELSKV
+315 DPAIITLTKV

-347 TLGSI
+347 TLDST
-352 DGRNAY
+352 DGRTPT
-358 RTWVIKTIYNEVRQQ
+358 RTWVIKTLHDTTSNAYVA
-373 YIAQLDDAHLVSGTL
+373 YLDDAHLVSGT
-388 FKTPYGSTYIP
+388 PYRNSLGDIVLP

-460 RGGYRLEKQDW
+460 RGGYKLEKQDW

-526 DHVTVGE
+526 DHITVGE

-580 VTVEVPVANYPFLG
+580 ATVEVPVANYPFLG

-638 VGEAIDIEGNGS
+638 VGEAIDIEGNGN

-939 VEDTVDVTNEAT
+939 VEDTVDVTSEAT

-969 PMKYRIHVVK
+969 PMKYRIHIVK
-979 KDADTGKTVSLNS
+979 KDADTGKTVALNS

-1027 SDNTGLGAVNT
+1027 SDNTGLGVVNT

-1089 TITRRDDDGDAIIA
+1089 TITTRDDDGDAIIV

-1155 GSTLTAKGDIAK
+1155 GSTLTAKGNIAK

-1329 VKASSIDFTVDETG
+1329 VKATSIEFKVNEDG
-1343 AVTEQTMIDKIL
+1343 SVTSVTMIDKMV
-1355 TVRKVD
+1355 TVSKVD
-1361 MCGSN
+1361 M
-1366 VEGAQITIYNTD
+1366 
-1378 EEENKIEDSIVDQW
+1378 
-1392 TTEKG
+1392 
-1397 KHHDANN
+1397 
-1404 LEVGKTYIASE
+1404 
-1415 TVVPAGY
+1415 
-1422 AKAPDYKFT
+1422 
-1431 VADDKKNQTET
+1431 
-1442 IYNKQVTISKVDA
+1442 
-1455 GGKEVEGAK
+1455 GGKEVKGAEMSVTDTDGNVIDSWTSDGTEHKVNGLEEGKKYILNENTAPAGYVKATSIPFEVSGADENGVKVDQTIDMTDKKVTLNKTDGNGNEVSGAK
-1464 LTLTDKET
+1464 ITITDEDGNTVESWTSGDKPHDISGLEE
-1472 GKIVDQ
+1472 GKSYT
-1478 WISTNKTHYPTGIE
+1478 WH
-1492 IGKTYILT
+1492 
-1500 EDTAPLGYIKSTQV
+1500 EDYSEDIFGYYYAEDYTFEVTA
-1514 EFTVTDNG
+1514 DG
-1522 IDQKITMVDEI
+1522 IDQNLEMVDAPI
-1533 TRVAKT
+1533 K
-1539 DENGNYVKGATLQA
+1539 
-1553 VAEDGT
+1553 
-1559 VVDEWVSGSHIV
+1559 
-1571 DIAEADVT
+1571 
-1579 TLEGGET
+1579 
-1586 VTYESEDG
+1586 
-1594 TVTKIIPVAKVTESD
+1594 
-1609 DEDAKVVNGSTDADK
+1609 
-1624 EKACEVKTD
+1624 
-1633 EDKGDTDQDGSD
+1633 
-1645 SEKKE
+1645 
-1650 YTYTAQITKTDGTI
+1650 
-1664 RYFDVDLNGDE
+1664 
-1675 TTHRVSNLNGS
+1675 
-1686 SSYTIREVKT
+1686 
-1696 VDGYYYFEDITT
+1696 
-1708 DTTED
+1708 
-1713 GKNQYVTAVDNS
+1713 
-1725 INYQIAK
+1725 YQIAK
-1732 VDDNGEYVQGVTLKL
+1732 VDDNGNYVKGVTLKL

-1756 VEVEL
+1756 TEVEL
-1761 PNNGV
+1761 PNGGV
-1766 TTEKPFDLN
+1766 TTGKPFELDKVLG
-1775 EHQMTAEHT
+1775 AEHT

-1850 NDDGTITPAVDENGT
+1850 NDDGTITPAVDENGN
-1865 EKAPVYTFTTE
+1865 EKAPVYKFITE

>member
-34 SVNAESSSIG
+34 NVNAESSSIQ
-44 SAVFDVIRETTGT
+44 SAVFDVIRETIGT

-67 WSKVSGAPSYG
+67 WSKVSGSPSYG
-78 MGIGNNVNHVVSDPY
+78 MGIGNDVNHVVSDPY

-122 FSTVGYGFNGYGKFE
+122 FSTVGYSFNGYGKFE

-176 GYGGWV
+176 GSGGWV

-243 ADGNEATRIATI
+243 ADGNESTRIATI

-283 APANYRL
+283 APTNYRL

-304 GSTTFTDEPLN
+304 GSTAFTDEPIS
-315 DPAVIELSKV
+315 DPAYITLSKV
-325 DSEGKENAASLEG
+325 DSEGKGNAASLEG
-338 AEFTINYYD
+338 AEFTVNYYD

-352 DGRNAY
+352 DGRNAT
-358 RTWVIKTIYNEVRQQ
+358 RTWIIATKAEVYGDTTIYRA
-373 YIAQLDDAHLVSGTL
+373 ILDDSHLISGDNLYRASDGGVT
-388 FKTPYGSTYIP
+388 IP

-460 RGGYRLEKQDW
+460 RGGYKLEKQDW

-526 DHVTVGE
+526 DHITVGE

-580 VTVEVPVANYPFLG
+580 ATVEVPVANYPFLG

-638 VGEAIDIEGNGS
+638 VGEAIDIEGNCS

-752 VDVNGDGVLDKDS
+752 VDVNGDGILDKDS

-789 DFLPYGTYQINET
+789 DFLPYGTYTINEIN
-802 VPPVGYTQDGTITK
+802 PPVGYTQDGTITK

-939 VEDTVDVTNEAT
+939 VEDTVDVTSEAT

-969 PMKYRIHVVK
+969 PMKYRIHIVK
-979 KDADTGKTVSLNS
+979 KDADTGKTVALNS
-992 AEFKIFQLTDRKGNK
+992 AEFKIYQLTDRKGNK

-1027 SDNTGLGAVNT
+1027 SDNTGLGLVNT

-1089 TITRRDDDGDAIIA
+1089 TITTRDDDGDAIIV

-1126 DQSLLRDGFD
+1126 GQSLLRDGFD

-1329 VKASSIDFTVDETG
+1329 VKATSIEFKVNEDG
-1343 AVTEQTMIDKIL
+1343 SVTSVTMIDKMV
-1355 TVRKVD
+1355 TVSKVD
-1361 MCGSN
+1361 M
-1366 VEGAQITIYNTD
+1366 
-1378 EEENKIEDSIVDQW
+1378 
-1392 TTEKG
+1392 
-1397 KHHDANN
+1397 
-1404 LEVGKTYIASE
+1404 
-1415 TVVPAGY
+1415 
-1422 AKAPDYKFT
+1422 
-1431 VADDKKNQTET
+1431 
-1442 IYNKQVTISKVDA
+1442 
-1455 GGKEVEGAK
+1455 GGKEVKGAEMSVTDTDGNVIDSWTSDGTEHKVNGLEEGKKYILNENTAPAGYVKATSIPFEVSGADENGVKVDQTIDMTDKKVTLNKTDGNGNEVSGAK
-1464 LTLTDKET
+1464 ITITDEDGNTVESWTSGDKPHDISGLEE
-1472 GKIVDQ
+1472 GKSYT
-1478 WISTNKTHYPTGIE
+1478 WH
-1492 IGKTYILT
+1492 
-1500 EDTAPLGYIKSTQV
+1500 EDYSEDIFGYYYAEDYTFEVTA
-1514 EFTVTDNG
+1514 DG
-1522 IDQKITMVDEI
+1522 IDQNLEMVDAPI
-1533 TRVAKT
+1533 K
-1539 DENGNYVKGATLQA
+1539 
-1553 VAEDGT
+1553 
-1559 VVDEWVSGSHIV
+1559 
-1571 DIAEADVT
+1571 
-1579 TLEGGET
+1579 
-1586 VTYESEDG
+1586 
-1594 TVTKIIPVAKVTESD
+1594 
-1609 DEDAKVVNGSTDADK
+1609 
-1624 EKACEVKTD
+1624 
-1633 EDKGDTDQDGSD
+1633 
-1645 SEKKE
+1645 
-1650 YTYTAQITKTDGTI
+1650 
-1664 RYFDVDLNGDE
+1664 
-1675 TTHRVSNLNGS
+1675 
-1686 SSYTIREVKT
+1686 
-1696 VDGYYYFEDITT
+1696 
-1708 DTTED
+1708 
-1713 GKNQYVTAVDNS
+1713 
-1725 INYQIAK
+1725 YQIAK
-1732 VDDNGEYVQGVTLKL
+1732 VDDNGNYVKGVTLKL

-1756 VEVEL
+1756 TEVEL
-1761 PNNGV
+1761 PNGGV
-1766 TTEKPFDLN
+1766 TTGEPFELDKVLG
-1775 EHQMTAEHT
+1775 AEHT

-1842 MSVLEAVK
+1842 MSVLEAIK
-1850 NDDGTITPAVDENGT
+1850 NDDGTITPAVDENGN
-1865 EKAPVYTFTTE
+1865 EKAPVYTFITE

-1942 IKVDKQNEKKLLK
+1942 IKVDKQDEKKLLK

>member
-1 MNKVFKK
+1 MDISNITLIENLKGGNLKNMNKVFKK

-67 WSKVSGAPSYG
+67 WSKVSGSPSYG

-165 DGELWTIDGSS
+165 AGELWTIDGSS

-182 IHKYRGYASSGGAS
+182 IHKYRGYASSGGAE
-196 ANFSKLYK
+196 AKFSKLYK

-283 APANYRL
+283 APTNYRL
-290 SDTSIHGVDVSSGN
+290 SDTSIHAVNVSSGN
-304 GSTTFTDEPLN
+304 GSTTFTDEPIS
-315 DPAVIELSKV
+315 DPAFITLNKV
-325 DSEGKENAASLEG
+325 DSEGKADAASLEG
-338 AEFTINYYD
+338 AEFTFNYYD
-347 TLGSI
+347 TLDSI
-352 DGRNAY
+352 DGRNPT
-358 RTWVIKTIYNEVRQQ
+358 RTWVIKSLAEQHSDGSIWYV
-373 YIAQLDDAHLVSGTL
+373 AQLDDAHLISGTL
-388 FKTPYGSTYIP
+388 YRTAGGNVTIP

-460 RGGYRLEKQDW
+460 RGGYKLEKQDW

-526 DHVTVGE
+526 DHITVGE

-580 VTVEVPVANYPFLG
+580 ATVEVPVANYPFLG

-638 VGEAIDIEGNGS
+638 VGEAIDIEGNGN

-844 HKVGAASSSDWADPE
+844 HKEGAASSSDWADPE

-939 VEDTVDVTNEAT
+939 VEDTVDVTSEAT

-969 PMKYRIHVVK
+969 PMKYRIHIVK
-979 KDADTGKTVSLNS
+979 KDADTGKTVALNS
-992 AEFKIFQLTDRKGNK
+992 AEFKIYQLTDRKGNK

-1027 SDNTGLGAVNT
+1027 SDNTGLGLVNT

-1089 TITRRDDDGDAIIA
+1089 TITTRDDDGDAIIV

-1282 KDSNGDVVLDKD
+1282 KDSNGEVVLDKD

-1307 KIEGLHINEAYTLE
+1307 KIEGLHINETYTLE

-1329 VKASSIDFTVDETG
+1329 VKATSIEFKVNEDG
-1343 AVTEQTMIDKIL
+1343 SVTPVTMIDKMV
-1355 TVRKVD
+1355 TVSKVD
-1361 MCGSN
+1361 M
-1366 VEGAQITIYNTD
+1366 
-1378 EEENKIEDSIVDQW
+1378 
-1392 TTEKG
+1392 
-1397 KHHDANN
+1397 
-1404 LEVGKTYIASE
+1404 
-1415 TVVPAGY
+1415 
-1422 AKAPDYKFT
+1422 
-1431 VADDKKNQTET
+1431 
-1442 IYNKQVTISKVDA
+1442 
-1455 GGKEVEGAK
+1455 GGKEVKGAEMSVTDTDGNVIDSWTSDGTEHKVNGLEEGKKYILNENTAPAGYVKATNIPFEVSGADENGVKVDQTIDMTDKKVTLNKTDGNGNEVSGAK
-1464 LTLTDKET
+1464 ITITDEDGNTVESWTSEDKPHDISGLEE
-1472 GKIVDQ
+1472 GKSYT
-1478 WISTNKTHYPTGIE
+1478 WH
-1492 IGKTYILT
+1492 
-1500 EDTAPLGYIKSTQV
+1500 EDYSEDIFGYYYAEDYTFEVTA
-1514 EFTVTDNG
+1514 DG
-1522 IDQKITMVDEI
+1522 IDQNLEMVDAPI
-1533 TRVAKT
+1533 K
-1539 DENGNYVKGATLQA
+1539 
-1553 VAEDGT
+1553 
-1559 VVDEWVSGSHIV
+1559 
-1571 DIAEADVT
+1571 
-1579 TLEGGET
+1579 
-1586 VTYESEDG
+1586 
-1594 TVTKIIPVAKVTESD
+1594 
-1609 DEDAKVVNGSTDADK
+1609 
-1624 EKACEVKTD
+1624 
-1633 EDKGDTDQDGSD
+1633 
-1645 SEKKE
+1645 
-1650 YTYTAQITKTDGTI
+1650 
-1664 RYFDVDLNGDE
+1664 
-1675 TTHRVSNLNGS
+1675 
-1686 SSYTIREVKT
+1686 
-1696 VDGYYYFEDITT
+1696 
-1708 DTTED
+1708 
-1713 GKNQYVTAVDNS
+1713 
-1725 INYQIAK
+1725 YQIAK
-1732 VDDNGEYVQGVTLKL
+1732 VDDNDNYVKGVTLKL

-1756 VEVEL
+1756 TEVEL
-1761 PNNGV
+1761 PNGGV
-1766 TTEKPFDLN
+1766 TTGKPFELDKVLG
-1775 EHQMTAEHT
+1775 AEHT

-1850 NDDGTITPAVDENGT
+1850 NDDGTITPVVDENGT

-1942 IKVDKQNEKKLLK
+1942 IKVDKQDEKKLLK

-2050 IRTMDSDGFL
+2050 IKTMDSDGFL

-2065 FAGCLAGIALYFY
+2065 FVGCLAGIALYFY

>member
-34 SVNAESSSIG
+34 NVNAESSSIQ

-67 WSKVSGAPSYG
+67 WSKVSGSPSYG
-78 MGIGNNVNHVVSDPY
+78 MGIGNDVNHVVSDPY

-122 FSTVGYGFNGYGKFE
+122 FSTVGYSFNGYGKFE

-290 SDTSIHGVDVSSGN
+290 SDTSIHGVDVSSGK

-460 RGGYRLEKQDW
+460 RGGYKLEKQDW

-495 GTDSNVSIKLDKDG
+495 GTDSNISIKLDKDG

-526 DHVTVGE
+526 DHITVGE

-580 VTVEVPVANYPFLG
+580 ATVEVPVANYPFLG

-752 VDVNGDGVLDKDS
+752 VDVNGDGILDKDS

-939 VEDTVDVTNEAT
+939 VEDTVDVTSEAT

-969 PMKYRIHVVK
+969 PMKYRIHIVK
-979 KDADTGKTVSLNS
+979 KDADTGKTVALNS
-992 AEFKIFQLTDRKGNK
+992 AEFKIYQLTDRKGNK

-1089 TITRRDDDGDAIIA
+1089 TITTRDDDGDAIIV

-1167 NVYGTEVGSIA
+1167 NVYGTEVGSIT

-1329 VKASSIDFTVDETG
+1329 VKATSIEFKVNEDG
-1343 AVTEQTMIDKIL
+1343 SVTPVTMIDKMV
-1355 TVRKVD
+1355 TVSKVD
-1361 MCGSN
+1361 M
-1366 VEGAQITIYNTD
+1366 
-1378 EEENKIEDSIVDQW
+1378 
-1392 TTEKG
+1392 
-1397 KHHDANN
+1397 
-1404 LEVGKTYIASE
+1404 
-1415 TVVPAGY
+1415 
-1422 AKAPDYKFT
+1422 
-1431 VADDKKNQTET
+1431 
-1442 IYNKQVTISKVDA
+1442 
-1455 GGKEVEGAK
+1455 GGKEVKGAEMSVTDTDGNVIDSWTSDGTEHKVNGLEEGKKYILNENTAPAGYVKATSTPFEVSGADENGVKVDQTIDMTDKKVTLNKTDGNGNEVSGAK
-1464 LTLTDKET
+1464 ITITDEDGNTVESWTSGDKPHDISGLEE
-1472 GKIVDQ
+1472 GKSYT
-1478 WISTNKTHYPTGIE
+1478 WH
-1492 IGKTYILT
+1492 
-1500 EDTAPLGYIKSTQV
+1500 EDYSEDIFGYYYAEDYTFEVTA
-1514 EFTVTDNG
+1514 DG
-1522 IDQKITMVDEI
+1522 IDQNLEMVDAPI
-1533 TRVAKT
+1533 K
-1539 DENGNYVKGATLQA
+1539 
-1553 VAEDGT
+1553 
-1559 VVDEWVSGSHIV
+1559 
-1571 DIAEADVT
+1571 
-1579 TLEGGET
+1579 
-1586 VTYESEDG
+1586 
-1594 TVTKIIPVAKVTESD
+1594 
-1609 DEDAKVVNGSTDADK
+1609 
-1624 EKACEVKTD
+1624 
-1633 EDKGDTDQDGSD
+1633 
-1645 SEKKE
+1645 
-1650 YTYTAQITKTDGTI
+1650 
-1664 RYFDVDLNGDE
+1664 
-1675 TTHRVSNLNGS
+1675 
-1686 SSYTIREVKT
+1686 
-1696 VDGYYYFEDITT
+1696 
-1708 DTTED
+1708 
-1713 GKNQYVTAVDNS
+1713 
-1725 INYQIAK
+1725 YQIAK
-1732 VDDNGEYVQGVTLKL
+1732 VDDNGNYVKGVTLKL

-1756 VEVEL
+1756 TEVEL
-1761 PNNGV
+1761 PNGGV
-1766 TTEKPFDLN
+1766 TTGKPFELDKVLG
-1775 EHQMTAEHT
+1775 AEHT

-1850 NDDGTITPAVDENGT
+1850 NDDGTITPAVDENGN

-1876 DKATDI
+1876 EKATDI

-1992 YNGDGTKDTL
+1992 YNGDGTKETL

-2050 IRTMDSDGFL
+2050 IKTMDSDGFL

>member
-34 SVNAESSSIG
+34 NVNAESSSIQ

-67 WSKVSGAPSYG
+67 WSKVSGSPSYG
-78 MGIGNNVNHVVSDPY
+78 MGIGNDVNHVVSDPY

-122 FSTVGYGFNGYGKFE
+122 FSTVGYSFNGYGKFE

-212 GVSVK
+212 DVSVK

-243 ADGNEATRIATI
+243 ADGNESTRIATI

-283 APANYRL
+283 APTNYRL
-290 SDTSIHGVDVSSGN
+290 SDTSIHAVNVSSGN
-304 GSTTFTDEPLN
+304 GSTAFTDAPIN
-315 DPAVIELSKV
+315 DPSVITLSKV

-358 RTWVIKTIYNEVRQQ
+358 RTWVVQTLPITNSSGNTNYV
-373 YIAQLDDAHLVSGTL
+373 ASLDDEHLVSGTL
-388 FKTPYGSTYIP
+388 FKDSNGLAYIP

-460 RGGYRLEKQDW
+460 RGGYKLEKQDW

-683 HNSDGTTSYTFS
+683 HNSDGTTFYTFS

-939 VEDTVDVTNEAT
+939 VEDTVDVTSEAT

-969 PMKYRIHVVK
+969 PMKYRIHIVK
-979 KDADTGKTVSLNS
+979 KDADTGKTVALNS

-1027 SDNTGLGAVNT
+1027 SDNTGLGVVNT

-1089 TITRRDDDGDAIIA
+1089 TITTRDDDGDAIIV

-1155 GSTLTAKGDIAK
+1155 GSTLTTKGDIAK

-1329 VKASSIDFTVDETG
+1329 VKATSIEFKVNEDG
-1343 AVTEQTMIDKIL
+1343 SVTSVTMIDKMV
-1355 TVRKVD
+1355 TVSKVD
-1361 MCGSN
+1361 M
-1366 VEGAQITIYNTD
+1366 
-1378 EEENKIEDSIVDQW
+1378 
-1392 TTEKG
+1392 
-1397 KHHDANN
+1397 
-1404 LEVGKTYIASE
+1404 
-1415 TVVPAGY
+1415 
-1422 AKAPDYKFT
+1422 
-1431 VADDKKNQTET
+1431 
-1442 IYNKQVTISKVDA
+1442 
-1455 GGKEVEGAK
+1455 GGKEVKGAEMSVTDTDGNVIDRWTSDGTEHKVNGLEEGKKYILNENTAPAGYVKATSIPFEVSGADENGVKVDQTIDMTDKKVTLNKTDGNGNEVSGAK
-1464 LTLTDKET
+1464 ITITDEDGNTVDSWTSGDKPHDISGLEE
-1472 GKIVDQ
+1472 GKSYT
-1478 WISTNKTHYPTGIE
+1478 WH
-1492 IGKTYILT
+1492 
-1500 EDTAPLGYIKSTQV
+1500 EDYSEDIFGYYYAEDYTFEVTA
-1514 EFTVTDNG
+1514 DG
-1522 IDQKITMVDEI
+1522 IDQNLEMVDAPI
-1533 TRVAKT
+1533 K
-1539 DENGNYVKGATLQA
+1539 
-1553 VAEDGT
+1553 
-1559 VVDEWVSGSHIV
+1559 
-1571 DIAEADVT
+1571 
-1579 TLEGGET
+1579 
-1586 VTYESEDG
+1586 
-1594 TVTKIIPVAKVTESD
+1594 
-1609 DEDAKVVNGSTDADK
+1609 
-1624 EKACEVKTD
+1624 
-1633 EDKGDTDQDGSD
+1633 
-1645 SEKKE
+1645 
-1650 YTYTAQITKTDGTI
+1650 
-1664 RYFDVDLNGDE
+1664 
-1675 TTHRVSNLNGS
+1675 
-1686 SSYTIREVKT
+1686 
-1696 VDGYYYFEDITT
+1696 
-1708 DTTED
+1708 
-1713 GKNQYVTAVDNS
+1713 
-1725 INYQIAK
+1725 YQIAK
-1732 VDDNGEYVQGVTLKL
+1732 VDDNGNYVKGVTLKL
-1747 TDITDAENP
+1747 TDITDAENLT
-1756 VEVEL
+1756 EVEL
-1761 PNNGV
+1761 PNGGV
-1766 TTEKPFDLN
+1766 TTGKPFELDKVLG
-1775 EHQMTAEHT
+1775 AEHT

-1850 NDDGTITPAVDENGT
+1850 NDDGTITPVVDENGT

-1942 IKVDKQNEKKLLK
+1942 IKVDKQDEKKLLK

-2065 FAGCLAGIALYFY
+2065 FVGCLAGIALYFY

>member
-34 SVNAESSSIG
+34 NVNAESSSIQ

-67 WSKVSGAPSYG
+67 WSKVSGSPSYG
-78 MGIGNNVNHVVSDPY
+78 KGIGNNVNHVVSDPY

-122 FSTVGYGFNGYGKFE
+122 FSTVGYSFNGYGKFE

-290 SDTSIHGVDVSSGN
+290 SDTSIHAVDVSSGN

-347 TLGSI
+347 TLGSV

-358 RTWVIKTIYNEVRQQ
+358 RTWVIKTVWDASYNAYV
-373 YIAQLDDAHLVSGTL
+373 AKLDDAHLVSGTL
-388 FKTPYGSTYIP
+388 FKTPYGSSYIP

-460 RGGYRLEKQDW
+460 RGGYKLEKQDW

-580 VTVEVPVANYPFLG
+580 ATVEVPVANYPFLG

-638 VGEAIDIEGNGS
+638 VGEAIDIEGNGN

-752 VDVNGDGVLDKDS
+752 VDVNGDGILDKDS

-939 VEDTVDVTNEAT
+939 VEDTVDVTSEAT

-969 PMKYRIHVVK
+969 PMKYRIHIVK

-1027 SDNTGLGAVNT
+1027 SDNTGLGVVNT

-1089 TITRRDDDGDAIIA
+1089 TITTRDDDGDAIIV

-1329 VKASSIDFTVDETG
+1329 VKATSIEFKVNEDG
-1343 AVTEQTMIDKIL
+1343 SVTPVTMIDKMV
-1355 TVRKVD
+1355 TVSKVD
-1361 MCGSN
+1361 M
-1366 VEGAQITIYNTD
+1366 
-1378 EEENKIEDSIVDQW
+1378 
-1392 TTEKG
+1392 
-1397 KHHDANN
+1397 
-1404 LEVGKTYIASE
+1404 
-1415 TVVPAGY
+1415 
-1422 AKAPDYKFT
+1422 
-1431 VADDKKNQTET
+1431 
-1442 IYNKQVTISKVDA
+1442 
-1455 GGKEVEGAK
+1455 GGKEVKGAEMSVTDTDGNVIDSWTSDGTEHKVNGLEEGKKYILNENTAPAGYVKATSIPFEVSGADENGVKVDQTIDMTDKKVTLNKTDGNGNEVSGAK
-1464 LTLTDKET
+1464 ITITDEDGNTVESWTSGDKPHDISGLEE
-1472 GKIVDQ
+1472 GKSYT
-1478 WISTNKTHYPTGIE
+1478 WH
-1492 IGKTYILT
+1492 
-1500 EDTAPLGYIKSTQV
+1500 EDYSEDIFGYYYAEDYTFEVTA
-1514 EFTVTDNG
+1514 DG
-1522 IDQKITMVDEI
+1522 IDQNLEMVDAPI
-1533 TRVAKT
+1533 K
-1539 DENGNYVKGATLQA
+1539 
-1553 VAEDGT
+1553 
-1559 VVDEWVSGSHIV
+1559 
-1571 DIAEADVT
+1571 
-1579 TLEGGET
+1579 
-1586 VTYESEDG
+1586 
-1594 TVTKIIPVAKVTESD
+1594 
-1609 DEDAKVVNGSTDADK
+1609 
-1624 EKACEVKTD
+1624 
-1633 EDKGDTDQDGSD
+1633 
-1645 SEKKE
+1645 
-1650 YTYTAQITKTDGTI
+1650 
-1664 RYFDVDLNGDE
+1664 
-1675 TTHRVSNLNGS
+1675 
-1686 SSYTIREVKT
+1686 
-1696 VDGYYYFEDITT
+1696 
-1708 DTTED
+1708 
-1713 GKNQYVTAVDNS
+1713 
-1725 INYQIAK
+1725 YQIAK
-1732 VDDNGEYVQGVTLKL
+1732 VDDNGNYVKGVTLKL

-1756 VEVEL
+1756 TEVEL
-1761 PNNGV
+1761 PNGGV
-1766 TTEKPFDLN
+1766 TTGKPFELDKVLG
-1775 EHQMTAEHT
+1775 AEHT

-1850 NDDGTITPAVDENGT
+1850 NDDGTITPVVDENGT

-1942 IKVDKQNEKKLLK
+1942 IKVDKQDEKKLLK

-2065 FAGCLAGIALYFY
+2065 FVGCLAGIALYFY

>member
-67 WSKVSGAPSYG
+67 WSKVSGSPSYG

-122 FSTVGYGFNGYGKFE
+122 FSTVGYSFNGYGKFE

-176 GYGGWV
+176 GSGGWV

-212 GVSVK
+212 DVSVK

-243 ADGNEATRIATI
+243 ADGNESTRIATI

-283 APANYRL
+283 APTNYRL
-290 SDTSIHGVDVSSGN
+290 SDTSIHAVNVSSGN
-304 GSTTFTDEPLN
+304 GSTAFTDEPLN
-315 DPAVIELSKV
+315 DPAIITLTKV

-347 TLGSI
+347 TLDST
-352 DGRNAY
+352 DGRTPT
-358 RTWVIKTIYNEVRQQ
+358 RTWVIKTLHDTTSNAYVA
-373 YIAQLDDAHLVSGTL
+373 YLDDAHLVSGT
-388 FKTPYGSTYIP
+388 PYRNSLGDIVLP

-495 GTDSNVSIKLDKDG
+495 GTDSNVSMKLDKDG

-526 DHVTVGE
+526 DHITVGE
-533 DGTYTSSATYLGYG
+533 DGTYTSSSTYLGYG
-547 KYKVVETKSPEGYL
+547 KYKVVETRSPEGYL

-580 VTVEVPVANYPFLG
+580 ATVEVPVANYPFLG

-603 ELKEAYAQGDSNLQT
+603 ELKEAYAQGDTNLQT

-623 NASAHP
+623 NASVHP

-873 EGKPY
+873 KGKPY

-939 VEDTVDVTNEAT
+939 VEDTVDVTSEAT

-969 PMKYRIHVVK
+969 PMKYRIHIVK
-979 KDADTGKTVSLNS
+979 KDADTGKTVALNS
-992 AEFKIFQLTDRKGNK
+992 AEFKIYQLTDRKGNK

-1089 TITRRDDDGDAIIA
+1089 TITTRDDDGDAIIV

-1329 VKASSIDFTVDETG
+1329 VKATSIEFKVNEDG
-1343 AVTEQTMIDKIL
+1343 SVTPVTMIDKMV
-1355 TVRKVD
+1355 TVSKVD
-1361 MCGSN
+1361 M
-1366 VEGAQITIYNTD
+1366 
-1378 EEENKIEDSIVDQW
+1378 
-1392 TTEKG
+1392 
-1397 KHHDANN
+1397 
-1404 LEVGKTYIASE
+1404 
-1415 TVVPAGY
+1415 
-1422 AKAPDYKFT
+1422 
-1431 VADDKKNQTET
+1431 
-1442 IYNKQVTISKVDA
+1442 
-1455 GGKEVEGAK
+1455 GGKEVKGAEMSVTDTDGNVIDSWTSDGTEHKVNGLEEGKKYILNENTAPAGYVKATSIPFEVSGADKNGVKVDQAIDMTDKKVTLNKTDGNGNEVSGAK
-1464 LTLTDKET
+1464 ITITDEDGNTVESWTSGDKPHDISGLEE
-1472 GKIVDQ
+1472 GKSYT
-1478 WISTNKTHYPTGIE
+1478 WH
-1492 IGKTYILT
+1492 
-1500 EDTAPLGYIKSTQV
+1500 EDYSEDIFGYYYAEDYTFEVTA
-1514 EFTVTDNG
+1514 DG
-1522 IDQKITMVDEI
+1522 IDQNLEMVDAPI
-1533 TRVAKT
+1533 K
-1539 DENGNYVKGATLQA
+1539 
-1553 VAEDGT
+1553 
-1559 VVDEWVSGSHIV
+1559 
-1571 DIAEADVT
+1571 
-1579 TLEGGET
+1579 
-1586 VTYESEDG
+1586 
-1594 TVTKIIPVAKVTESD
+1594 
-1609 DEDAKVVNGSTDADK
+1609 
-1624 EKACEVKTD
+1624 
-1633 EDKGDTDQDGSD
+1633 
-1645 SEKKE
+1645 
-1650 YTYTAQITKTDGTI
+1650 
-1664 RYFDVDLNGDE
+1664 
-1675 TTHRVSNLNGS
+1675 
-1686 SSYTIREVKT
+1686 
-1696 VDGYYYFEDITT
+1696 
-1708 DTTED
+1708 
-1713 GKNQYVTAVDNS
+1713 
-1725 INYQIAK
+1725 YQIAK
-1732 VDDNGEYVQGVTLKL
+1732 VDDNGNYVKGVTLKL

-1756 VEVEL
+1756 TEVEL
-1761 PNNGV
+1761 PNGGV
-1766 TTEKPFDLN
+1766 TTGEPFELDKVLG
-1775 EHQMTAEHT
+1775 AEHT

-1850 NDDGTITPAVDENGT
+1850 NDDGTITPAVDENGN
-1865 EKAPVYTFTTE
+1865 EKAPVYTFITE

>member
-34 SVNAESSSIG
+34 NVNAESSSIQ

-67 WSKVSGAPSYG
+67 WSKVSGSPSYG
-78 MGIGNNVNHVVSDPY
+78 MGIGNDVNHVVSDPY

-122 FSTVGYGFNGYGKFE
+122 FSTVGYSFNGYGKFE

-176 GYGGWV
+176 GSGGWV

-290 SDTSIHGVDVSSGN
+290 SDTSIHAVDVSSGN

-347 TLGSI
+347 TLGSV

-358 RTWVIKTIYNEVRQQ
+358 RTWVIKTVWDASYNAYV
-373 YIAQLDDAHLVSGTL
+373 AKLDDAHLVSGTL
-388 FKTPYGSTYIP
+388 FKTPYGSSYIP

-460 RGGYRLEKQDW
+460 RGGYKLEKQDW

-526 DHVTVGE
+526 DHITVGE

-580 VTVEVPVANYPFLG
+580 ATVEVPVANYPFLG

-638 VGEAIDIEGNGS
+638 VGEAIDIEGNGN

-939 VEDTVDVTNEAT
+939 VEDTVDVTSEAT

-969 PMKYRIHVVK
+969 PMKYRIHIVK
-979 KDADTGKTVSLNS
+979 KDADTGKTVALNS

-1069 KTPEGYLLLDE
+1069 KTPKGYLLLDE

-1089 TITRRDDDGDAIIA
+1089 TITTRDDDGDAIIV

-1321 ETVAADGY
+1321 ETIAADGY
-1329 VKASSIDFTVDETG
+1329 VKATSIEFKVNEDG
-1343 AVTEQTMIDKIL
+1343 SVTPVTMIDKMV
-1355 TVRKVD
+1355 TVSKVD
-1361 MCGSN
+1361 M
-1366 VEGAQITIYNTD
+1366 
-1378 EEENKIEDSIVDQW
+1378 
-1392 TTEKG
+1392 
-1397 KHHDANN
+1397 
-1404 LEVGKTYIASE
+1404 
-1415 TVVPAGY
+1415 
-1422 AKAPDYKFT
+1422 
-1431 VADDKKNQTET
+1431 
-1442 IYNKQVTISKVDA
+1442 
-1455 GGKEVEGAK
+1455 GGKEVKGAEMSVTDTDGNVIDSWTSDGTEHKVNGLEEGKKYILNENTAPAGYVKATSIPFEVSGADENGVKVDQTIDMTDKKVTLNKTDGNGNEVSGAK
-1464 LTLTDKET
+1464 ITITDEDGNTVESWTSGDKPHDISGLEE
-1472 GKIVDQ
+1472 GKSYT
-1478 WISTNKTHYPTGIE
+1478 WH
-1492 IGKTYILT
+1492 
-1500 EDTAPLGYIKSTQV
+1500 EDYSEDIFGYYYAEDYTFEVTA
-1514 EFTVTDNG
+1514 DG
-1522 IDQKITMVDEI
+1522 IDQNLEMVDAPI
-1533 TRVAKT
+1533 K
-1539 DENGNYVKGATLQA
+1539 
-1553 VAEDGT
+1553 
-1559 VVDEWVSGSHIV
+1559 
-1571 DIAEADVT
+1571 
-1579 TLEGGET
+1579 
-1586 VTYESEDG
+1586 
-1594 TVTKIIPVAKVTESD
+1594 
-1609 DEDAKVVNGSTDADK
+1609 
-1624 EKACEVKTD
+1624 
-1633 EDKGDTDQDGSD
+1633 
-1645 SEKKE
+1645 
-1650 YTYTAQITKTDGTI
+1650 
-1664 RYFDVDLNGDE
+1664 
-1675 TTHRVSNLNGS
+1675 
-1686 SSYTIREVKT
+1686 
-1696 VDGYYYFEDITT
+1696 
-1708 DTTED
+1708 
-1713 GKNQYVTAVDNS
+1713 
-1725 INYQIAK
+1725 YQIAK
-1732 VDDNGEYVQGVTLKL
+1732 VDDNGNYVKGVTLKL

-1756 VEVEL
+1756 TEVEL
-1761 PNNGV
+1761 PNGGV
-1766 TTEKPFDLN
+1766 TTGKPFELDKVLG
-1775 EHQMTAEHT
+1775 AEHT

-1850 NDDGTITPAVDENGT
+1850 NDDGTITPAVDENGN
-1865 EKAPVYTFTTE
+1865 EKAPVYKFITE

-1942 IKVDKQNEKKLLK
+1942 IKVDKQDEKKLLK

>member
-1 MNKVFKK
+1 MIFDISDITLIENLKGGNLKIMNKVFKK

-34 SVNAESSSIG
+34 NVNAESSSIQ

-67 WSKVSGAPSYG
+67 WSKVSGSPSYG
-78 MGIGNNVNHVVSDPY
+78 MGIGNDVNHVVSDPY

-122 FSTVGYGFNGYGKFE
+122 FSTVGYSFNGYGKFE

-243 ADGNEATRIATI
+243 ADGNESTRIATI

-283 APANYRL
+283 APTNYRL
-290 SDTSIHGVDVSSGN
+290 SDTSIHAVNVSSGN
-304 GSTTFTDEPLN
+304 GSTAFTDEPLN
-315 DPAVIELSKV
+315 DPAIITLTKV

-347 TLGSI
+347 TLDST
-352 DGRNAY
+352 DGRTPT
-358 RTWVIKTIYNEVRQQ
+358 RTWVIKTLHDTTSNAYVA
-373 YIAQLDDAHLVSGTL
+373 YLDDAHLVSGT
-388 FKTPYGSTYIP
+388 PYRNSLGDIVLP

-460 RGGYRLEKQDW
+460 RGGYKLEKQDW

-495 GTDSNVSIKLDKDG
+495 GTDSNVSMKLDKDG

-526 DHVTVGE
+526 EHITVGE

-580 VTVEVPVANYPFLG
+580 ATVEVPVANYPFLG

-638 VGEAIDIEGNGS
+638 VGEAIDIEGNGN

-752 VDVNGDGVLDKDS
+752 VDVNGDGVLDKNS

-775 DFTTDENGYYETAS
+775 DFTTDEKGYYETAS

-802 VPPVGYTQDGTITK
+802 VPPVGYTQDG

-939 VEDTVDVTNEAT
+939 AEDTVDVTSEAT

-969 PMKYRIHVVK
+969 PMKYRIHIVK
-979 KDADTGKTVSLNS
+979 KDADTGKTVALNS
-992 AEFKIFQLTDRKGNK
+992 AEFKIYQLTDRKGNK

-1027 SDNTGLGAVNT
+1027 SDNTGLGLVNT

-1089 TITRRDDDGDAIIA
+1089 TITTRDDDGDAIIV

-1329 VKASSIDFTVDETG
+1329 VKATSIEFKVNEDG
-1343 AVTEQTMIDKIL
+1343 SVTPVTMIDKMV
-1355 TVRKVD
+1355 TVSKVD
-1361 MCGSN
+1361 M
-1366 VEGAQITIYNTD
+1366 
-1378 EEENKIEDSIVDQW
+1378 
-1392 TTEKG
+1392 
-1397 KHHDANN
+1397 
-1404 LEVGKTYIASE
+1404 
-1415 TVVPAGY
+1415 
-1422 AKAPDYKFT
+1422 
-1431 VADDKKNQTET
+1431 
-1442 IYNKQVTISKVDA
+1442 
-1455 GGKEVEGAK
+1455 GGKEVKGAEMSVTDTDGNVIDSWTSDGTEHKVNGLEEGKKYILNENTAPAGYVKATSIPFEVSGADENGVKVDQTIDMTDKKVTLNKTDGNGNEVSGAK
-1464 LTLTDKET
+1464 ITITDEDGNTVESWTSGDKPHDISGLEE
-1472 GKIVDQ
+1472 GKSYT
-1478 WISTNKTHYPTGIE
+1478 WH
-1492 IGKTYILT
+1492 
-1500 EDTAPLGYIKSTQV
+1500 EDYSEDIFGYYYAEDYTFEVTA
-1514 EFTVTDNG
+1514 DG
-1522 IDQKITMVDEI
+1522 IDQNLEMVDAPI
-1533 TRVAKT
+1533 K
-1539 DENGNYVKGATLQA
+1539 
-1553 VAEDGT
+1553 
-1559 VVDEWVSGSHIV
+1559 
-1571 DIAEADVT
+1571 
-1579 TLEGGET
+1579 
-1586 VTYESEDG
+1586 
-1594 TVTKIIPVAKVTESD
+1594 
-1609 DEDAKVVNGSTDADK
+1609 
-1624 EKACEVKTD
+1624 
-1633 EDKGDTDQDGSD
+1633 
-1645 SEKKE
+1645 
-1650 YTYTAQITKTDGTI
+1650 
-1664 RYFDVDLNGDE
+1664 
-1675 TTHRVSNLNGS
+1675 
-1686 SSYTIREVKT
+1686 
-1696 VDGYYYFEDITT
+1696 
-1708 DTTED
+1708 
-1713 GKNQYVTAVDNS
+1713 
-1725 INYQIAK
+1725 YQIAK
-1732 VDDNGEYVQGVTLKL
+1732 VDDNGNYVKGVTLKL

-1756 VEVEL
+1756 TEVEL
-1761 PNNGV
+1761 PNGGV
-1766 TTEKPFDLN
+1766 TTGKPFELDKVLG
-1775 EHQMTAEHT
+1775 AEHT

-1850 NDDGTITPAVDENGT
+1850 NDDGTITPAVDENGN

-1876 DKATDI
+1876 EKATDI

>member
-34 SVNAESSSIG
+34 NVNAESSSIQ

-67 WSKVSGAPSYG
+67 WSKVSGSPSYG
-78 MGIGNNVNHVVSDPY
+78 MGIGNDVNHVVSDPY

-122 FSTVGYGFNGYGKFE
+122 FSTVGYSFNGYGKFE
-137 ESTNVNEA
+137 ESTDINEA
-145 STGDILAYGT
+145 STGDLIAYGT

-358 RTWVIKTIYNEVRQQ
+358 RIWVIKTVWDDSYNAYV
-373 YIAQLDDAHLVSGTL
+373 AKLDDAHLVSGTL
-388 FKTPYGSTYIP
+388 FKTPYGSSYIP

-460 RGGYRLEKQDW
+460 RGGYKLEKQDW

-580 VTVEVPVANYPFLG
+580 ATVEVPVANYPFLG

-638 VGEAIDIEGNGS
+638 VGEAIDIEGNGN

-939 VEDTVDVTNEAT
+939 VEDTVDVTSEAT

-969 PMKYRIHVVK
+969 PMKYRIHIVK
-979 KDADTGKTVSLNS
+979 KDADTGKTVALNS
-992 AEFKIFQLTDRKGNK
+992 AEFKIYQLTDRKGNK

-1027 SDNTGLGAVNT
+1027 SDNTGLGVVNT

-1089 TITRRDDDGDAIIA
+1089 TITTRDDDGDAIIV

-1329 VKASSIDFTVDETG
+1329 VKATSIEFKVNEDG
-1343 AVTEQTMIDKIL
+1343 SVTPVTMIDKMV
-1355 TVRKVD
+1355 TVSKVD
-1361 MCGSN
+1361 M
-1366 VEGAQITIYNTD
+1366 
-1378 EEENKIEDSIVDQW
+1378 
-1392 TTEKG
+1392 
-1397 KHHDANN
+1397 
-1404 LEVGKTYIASE
+1404 
-1415 TVVPAGY
+1415 
-1422 AKAPDYKFT
+1422 
-1431 VADDKKNQTET
+1431 
-1442 IYNKQVTISKVDA
+1442 
-1455 GGKEVEGAK
+1455 GGKEVKGAEMSVTDTDGNVIDSWTSDGTEHKVNGLEEGKKYILNENTAPAGYVKATSIPFEVSGADENGVKVDQTIDMTDKKVTLNKTDGNGNEVSGAK
-1464 LTLTDKET
+1464 ITITDEDGNPVESWTSGDKPHDISGLEE
-1472 GKIVDQ
+1472 GKSYT
-1478 WISTNKTHYPTGIE
+1478 WH
-1492 IGKTYILT
+1492 
-1500 EDTAPLGYIKSTQV
+1500 EDYSEDIFGYYYAEDYTFEVTA
-1514 EFTVTDNG
+1514 DG
-1522 IDQKITMVDEI
+1522 IDQNLEMVDAPI
-1533 TRVAKT
+1533 K
-1539 DENGNYVKGATLQA
+1539 
-1553 VAEDGT
+1553 
-1559 VVDEWVSGSHIV
+1559 
-1571 DIAEADVT
+1571 
-1579 TLEGGET
+1579 
-1586 VTYESEDG
+1586 
-1594 TVTKIIPVAKVTESD
+1594 
-1609 DEDAKVVNGSTDADK
+1609 
-1624 EKACEVKTD
+1624 
-1633 EDKGDTDQDGSD
+1633 
-1645 SEKKE
+1645 
-1650 YTYTAQITKTDGTI
+1650 
-1664 RYFDVDLNGDE
+1664 
-1675 TTHRVSNLNGS
+1675 
-1686 SSYTIREVKT
+1686 
-1696 VDGYYYFEDITT
+1696 
-1708 DTTED
+1708 
-1713 GKNQYVTAVDNS
+1713 
-1725 INYQIAK
+1725 YQIAK
-1732 VDDNGEYVQGVTLKL
+1732 VDDNGNYVKGVTLKL

-1756 VEVEL
+1756 TEVEL
-1761 PNNGV
+1761 PNGGV
-1766 TTEKPFDLN
+1766 TTGKPFELDKVLG
-1775 EHQMTAEHT
+1775 AEHT

-1850 NDDGTITPAVDENGT
+1850 NDDGTITPAVDENGN
-1865 EKAPVYTFTTE
+1865 EKAPVYKFITE

-1965 GKVAKEVSGKE
+1965 GNVAKEVSGKE

-2065 FAGCLAGIALYFY
+2065 FVGCLAGIALYFY

>member
-1 MNKVFKK
+1 MILDISNITLIENLKGGNLKNMNKVFKK

-34 SVNAESSSIG
+34 NVNAESSSIQ

-67 WSKVSGAPSYG
+67 WSKVSGSPSYG
-78 MGIGNNVNHVVSDPY
+78 MGIGNDVNHVVSDPY

-122 FSTVGYGFNGYGKFE
+122 FSTVGYSFNGYGKFE

-182 IHKYRGYASSGGAS
+182 IHKYRGKASSGGAS

-204 VPPMNKKI
+204 VPPMNKEI

-304 GSTTFTDEPLN
+304 GSTSFTDAPIN
-315 DPAVIELSKV
+315 DPLMISLTKQDA
-325 DSEGKENAASLEG
+325 EGKTDIPSLENAIFEVKYYGTLNANSASDVAG
-338 AEFTINYYD
+338 MTPTKTWYFKTMKVGNNYVANMRNEDYFD
-347 TLGSI
+347 HGDSLYKNSDGKLTYLLGS
-352 DGRNAY
+352 Y
-358 RTWVIKTIYNEVRQQ
+358 TIREY
-373 YIAQLDDAHLVSGTL
+373 S
-388 FKTPYGSTYIP
+388 
-399 LGTITIQETKA
+399 A
-410 PNNYTTDGGYLK
+410 PTGYTVDGGYLTSGGTVVE
-422 ANGEQFSAND
+422 ANS
-432 KMTFQIVNENSMAVI
+432 TFFVKLE
-447 HAGNVFTKKEDAI
+447 GNNGVPVLRYSNNLSDPELKKDEVPV

-580 VTVEVPVANYPFLG
+580 ATVEVPVANYPFLG

-638 VGEAIDIEGNGS
+638 VGEAIDIEGNGN

-752 VDVNGDGVLDKDS
+752 VDVNGDGILDKDS

-886 AIAAAG
+886 AIAASG

-939 VEDTVDVTNEAT
+939 VEDTVDVTSEAT

-969 PMKYRIHVVK
+969 PMKYRIHIVK
-979 KDADTGKTVSLNS
+979 KDADTGKTVALNS

-1089 TITRRDDDGDAIIA
+1089 TITTRDDDGDAIIV

-1329 VKASSIDFTVDETG
+1329 VKATSIEFKVNEDG
-1343 AVTEQTMIDKIL
+1343 SVTPVTMIDKMV
-1355 TVRKVD
+1355 TVSKVD
-1361 MCGSN
+1361 M
-1366 VEGAQITIYNTD
+1366 
-1378 EEENKIEDSIVDQW
+1378 
-1392 TTEKG
+1392 
-1397 KHHDANN
+1397 
-1404 LEVGKTYIASE
+1404 
-1415 TVVPAGY
+1415 
-1422 AKAPDYKFT
+1422 
-1431 VADDKKNQTET
+1431 
-1442 IYNKQVTISKVDA
+1442 
-1455 GGKEVEGAK
+1455 GGKEVKGAEMSVTDTDGNVIDSWTSDGTEHKVNGLEEGKKYILNENTAPAGYVKATSIPFEVSGADENGVKVDQTIDMTDKKVTLNKTDGNGNEVSGAK
-1464 LTLTDKET
+1464 ITITDEDGNTVESWTSGDKPHDISGLEE
-1472 GKIVDQ
+1472 GKSYT
-1478 WISTNKTHYPTGIE
+1478 WH
-1492 IGKTYILT
+1492 
-1500 EDTAPLGYIKSTQV
+1500 EDYSEDIFGYYYAEDYTFEVTA
-1514 EFTVTDNG
+1514 DG
-1522 IDQKITMVDEI
+1522 IDQNLEMVDAPI
-1533 TRVAKT
+1533 K
-1539 DENGNYVKGATLQA
+1539 
-1553 VAEDGT
+1553 
-1559 VVDEWVSGSHIV
+1559 
-1571 DIAEADVT
+1571 
-1579 TLEGGET
+1579 
-1586 VTYESEDG
+1586 
-1594 TVTKIIPVAKVTESD
+1594 
-1609 DEDAKVVNGSTDADK
+1609 
-1624 EKACEVKTD
+1624 
-1633 EDKGDTDQDGSD
+1633 
-1645 SEKKE
+1645 
-1650 YTYTAQITKTDGTI
+1650 
-1664 RYFDVDLNGDE
+1664 
-1675 TTHRVSNLNGS
+1675 
-1686 SSYTIREVKT
+1686 
-1696 VDGYYYFEDITT
+1696 
-1708 DTTED
+1708 
-1713 GKNQYVTAVDNS
+1713 
-1725 INYQIAK
+1725 YQIAK
-1732 VDDNGEYVQGVTLKL
+1732 VDDNGNYVKGVTLKL

-1756 VEVEL
+1756 TEVEL
-1761 PNNGV
+1761 PNGGV
-1766 TTEKPFDLN
+1766 TTGKPFELDKVLG
-1775 EHQMTAEHT
+1775 AEHT

-1850 NDDGTITPAVDENGT
+1850 NDDGTITPAVDENGN
-1865 EKAPVYTFTTE
+1865 EKAPVYTFTTA

-2065 FAGCLAGIALYFY
+2065 FVGCLAGIALYFY

>member
-34 SVNAESSSIG
+34 NVNAESSSIQ

-67 WSKVSGAPSYG
+67 WSKVSGSPSYG
-78 MGIGNNVNHVVSDPY
+78 MGIGNDVNHVVSDPY

-224 CTNGNSLY
+224 CTNDNSLY

-304 GSTTFTDEPLN
+304 GSTAFTDEPLN

-388 FKTPYGSTYIP
+388 FKIPYGSTYIP

-460 RGGYRLEKQDW
+460 RGGYKLEKQDW

-526 DHVTVGE
+526 DHITVGE

-580 VTVEVPVANYPFLG
+580 ATVEVPVANYPFLG

-638 VGEAIDIEGNGS
+638 VGEAIDIEGNGN

-939 VEDTVDVTNEAT
+939 VEDTVDVTSEAT

-969 PMKYRIHVVK
+969 PMKYRIHIVK
-979 KDADTGKTVSLNS
+979 KDADTGKTVALNS

-1027 SDNTGLGAVNT
+1027 SDNTGLGVVNT

-1089 TITRRDDDGDAIIA
+1089 TITTRDDDGDAIIV

-1329 VKASSIDFTVDETG
+1329 VKATSIEFKVNEDG
-1343 AVTEQTMIDKIL
+1343 SVTPVTMIDKMV
-1355 TVRKVD
+1355 TVSKVD
-1361 MCGSN
+1361 M
-1366 VEGAQITIYNTD
+1366 
-1378 EEENKIEDSIVDQW
+1378 
-1392 TTEKG
+1392 
-1397 KHHDANN
+1397 
-1404 LEVGKTYIASE
+1404 
-1415 TVVPAGY
+1415 
-1422 AKAPDYKFT
+1422 
-1431 VADDKKNQTET
+1431 
-1442 IYNKQVTISKVDA
+1442 
-1455 GGKEVEGAK
+1455 GGKEVKGAEMSVTDTDGNVIDSWTSDGTEHKVNGLEEGKKYILNENTAPAGYVKATSIPFEVSGADENGVKVDQTIDMTDKKVTLNKTDGNGNEVSGAK
-1464 LTLTDKET
+1464 ITITDEDGNTVESWTSGDKPHDISGLEE
-1472 GKIVDQ
+1472 GKSYT
-1478 WISTNKTHYPTGIE
+1478 WH
-1492 IGKTYILT
+1492 
-1500 EDTAPLGYIKSTQV
+1500 EDYSEDIFGYYYAEDYTFEVTA
-1514 EFTVTDNG
+1514 DG
-1522 IDQKITMVDEI
+1522 IDQNLEMVDAPI
-1533 TRVAKT
+1533 K
-1539 DENGNYVKGATLQA
+1539 
-1553 VAEDGT
+1553 
-1559 VVDEWVSGSHIV
+1559 
-1571 DIAEADVT
+1571 
-1579 TLEGGET
+1579 
-1586 VTYESEDG
+1586 
-1594 TVTKIIPVAKVTESD
+1594 
-1609 DEDAKVVNGSTDADK
+1609 
-1624 EKACEVKTD
+1624 
-1633 EDKGDTDQDGSD
+1633 
-1645 SEKKE
+1645 
-1650 YTYTAQITKTDGTI
+1650 
-1664 RYFDVDLNGDE
+1664 
-1675 TTHRVSNLNGS
+1675 
-1686 SSYTIREVKT
+1686 
-1696 VDGYYYFEDITT
+1696 
-1708 DTTED
+1708 
-1713 GKNQYVTAVDNS
+1713 
-1725 INYQIAK
+1725 YQIAK
-1732 VDDNGEYVQGVTLKL
+1732 VDDNGNYVKGVTLKL

-1756 VEVEL
+1756 TEVEL
-1761 PNNGV
+1761 PNGGV
-1766 TTEKPFDLN
+1766 TTGKPFELDKVLG
-1775 EHQMTAEHT
+1775 AEHT

-1850 NDDGTITPAVDENGT
+1850 NDDGTITPAVDENGN
-1865 EKAPVYTFTTE
+1865 EKAPVYKFITE

>member
-1 MNKVFKK
+1 MDISNITLIENLKGGNLKIMNKVFKK

-67 WSKVSGAPSYG
+67 WSKVSGSPSYG

-176 GYGGWV
+176 GSGGWV

-290 SDTSIHGVDVSSGN
+290 SDTSIHAVNVSSGN

-358 RTWVIKTIYNEVRQQ
+358 RTWVIKTVWDASYNAYV
-373 YIAQLDDAHLVSGTL
+373 AKLDDAHLVSGTL
-388 FKTPYGSTYIP
+388 FKTPYGSSYIP

-410 PNNYTTDGGYLK
+410 PNNHTTDGGYLK

-460 RGGYRLEKQDW
+460 RGGYKLEKQDW

-526 DHVTVGE
+526 DHITVGE
-533 DGTYTSSATYLGYG
+533 DGTYTSSATYLGFG

-580 VTVEVPVANYPFLG
+580 ATVEVPVANYPFLG

-752 VDVNGDGVLDKDS
+752 VDVNGDGILDKDS

-816 TFEVRNEDEISDLTY
+816 TFEVRNEDEISDLTH

-939 VEDTVDVTNEAT
+939 VEDTVDVTSEAT

-969 PMKYRIHVVK
+969 PMKYRIHIVK
-979 KDADTGKTVSLNS
+979 KDADTGKTVALNS
-992 AEFKIFQLTDRKGNK
+992 AEFKIYQLTDRKGNK

-1027 SDNTGLGAVNT
+1027 SDNTGLGLVNT

-1089 TITRRDDDGDAIIA
+1089 TITTRDDDGDAIIV

-1329 VKASSIDFTVDETG
+1329 VKATSIEFKVNEDG
-1343 AVTEQTMIDKIL
+1343 SVTPVTMIDKMV
-1355 TVRKVD
+1355 TVSKVD
-1361 MCGSN
+1361 M
-1366 VEGAQITIYNTD
+1366 
-1378 EEENKIEDSIVDQW
+1378 
-1392 TTEKG
+1392 
-1397 KHHDANN
+1397 
-1404 LEVGKTYIASE
+1404 
-1415 TVVPAGY
+1415 
-1422 AKAPDYKFT
+1422 
-1431 VADDKKNQTET
+1431 
-1442 IYNKQVTISKVDA
+1442 
-1455 GGKEVEGAK
+1455 GGKEVKGAEMSVTDTDGNVIDSWTSDGTEHKVNGLEEGKKYILNENTAPAGYVKATSIPFEVSGADENGVKVDQAIDMTDKKVTLNKTDGNGNEVSGAK
-1464 LTLTDKET
+1464 ITITDEDGNTVESWTSGDKPHDISGLEE
-1472 GKIVDQ
+1472 GKSYT
-1478 WISTNKTHYPTGIE
+1478 WH
-1492 IGKTYILT
+1492 
-1500 EDTAPLGYIKSTQV
+1500 EDYSEDIFGYYYAEDYTFEVTA
-1514 EFTVTDNG
+1514 DG
-1522 IDQKITMVDEI
+1522 IDQNLEMVDAPI
-1533 TRVAKT
+1533 K
-1539 DENGNYVKGATLQA
+1539 
-1553 VAEDGT
+1553 
-1559 VVDEWVSGSHIV
+1559 
-1571 DIAEADVT
+1571 
-1579 TLEGGET
+1579 
-1586 VTYESEDG
+1586 
-1594 TVTKIIPVAKVTESD
+1594 
-1609 DEDAKVVNGSTDADK
+1609 
-1624 EKACEVKTD
+1624 
-1633 EDKGDTDQDGSD
+1633 
-1645 SEKKE
+1645 
-1650 YTYTAQITKTDGTI
+1650 
-1664 RYFDVDLNGDE
+1664 
-1675 TTHRVSNLNGS
+1675 
-1686 SSYTIREVKT
+1686 
-1696 VDGYYYFEDITT
+1696 
-1708 DTTED
+1708 
-1713 GKNQYVTAVDNS
+1713 
-1725 INYQIAK
+1725 YQIAK
-1732 VDDNGEYVQGVTLKL
+1732 VDDNGNYVKGVTLKL

-1756 VEVEL
+1756 TEVEL
-1761 PNNGV
+1761 PNGGV
-1766 TTEKPFDLN
+1766 TTDKPFELDKVLG
-1775 EHQMTAEHT
+1775 AEHT

-1850 NDDGTITPAVDENGT
+1850 NDDGTITPAVDENGN

>member
-34 SVNAESSSIG
+34 NVNAESSSIQ
-44 SAVFDVIRETTGT
+44 SAVFDVIQETTGT

-67 WSKVSGAPSYG
+67 WSKVSGSPSYG
-78 MGIGNNVNHVVSDPY
+78 MGIGNDVNHVVSDPY

-122 FSTVGYGFNGYGKFE
+122 FSTVGYSFNGYGKFE
-137 ESTNVNEA
+137 ESTDINEA
-145 STGDILAYGT
+145 STGDLIAYGT

-255 QTDANGNG
+255 QTDAYGNG

-358 RTWVIKTIYNEVRQQ
+358 RTWVIKTVWDDSYNAYV
-373 YIAQLDDAHLVSGTL
+373 AKLDDAHLVSGTL
-388 FKTPYGSTYIP
+388 FKTPYGSSYIP

-460 RGGYRLEKQDW
+460 RGGYKLEKQDW

-580 VTVEVPVANYPFLG
+580 ATVEVPVANYPFLG

-638 VGEAIDIEGNGS
+638 VGEAIDIEGNGN

-939 VEDTVDVTNEAT
+939 VEDTVDVTSEAT

-969 PMKYRIHVVK
+969 PMKYRIHIVK
-979 KDADTGKTVSLNS
+979 KDADTGKTVALNS
-992 AEFKIFQLTDRKGNK
+992 AEFKIYQLTDRKGNK

-1027 SDNTGLGAVNT
+1027 SDNTGLGVVNT

-1089 TITRRDDDGDAIIA
+1089 TITTRDDDGDAIIV

-1329 VKASSIDFTVDETG
+1329 VKATSIEFKVNEDG
-1343 AVTEQTMIDKIL
+1343 SVTPVTMIDKMV
-1355 TVRKVD
+1355 TVSKVD
-1361 MCGSN
+1361 M
-1366 VEGAQITIYNTD
+1366 
-1378 EEENKIEDSIVDQW
+1378 
-1392 TTEKG
+1392 
-1397 KHHDANN
+1397 
-1404 LEVGKTYIASE
+1404 
-1415 TVVPAGY
+1415 
-1422 AKAPDYKFT
+1422 
-1431 VADDKKNQTET
+1431 
-1442 IYNKQVTISKVDA
+1442 
-1455 GGKEVEGAK
+1455 GGKEVKGAEMSVTDTDGNVIDSWTSDGTEHKVNGLEEGKKYILNENTAPAGYVKATSIPFEVSGADENGVKVDQTIDMTDKKVTLNKTDGNGNEVSGAK
-1464 LTLTDKET
+1464 ITITDEDGNPVESWTSGDKPHDISGLEE
-1472 GKIVDQ
+1472 GKSYT
-1478 WISTNKTHYPTGIE
+1478 WH
-1492 IGKTYILT
+1492 
-1500 EDTAPLGYIKSTQV
+1500 EDYSEDIFGYYYAEDYTFEVTA
-1514 EFTVTDNG
+1514 DG
-1522 IDQKITMVDEI
+1522 IDQNLEMVDAPI
-1533 TRVAKT
+1533 K
-1539 DENGNYVKGATLQA
+1539 
-1553 VAEDGT
+1553 
-1559 VVDEWVSGSHIV
+1559 
-1571 DIAEADVT
+1571 
-1579 TLEGGET
+1579 
-1586 VTYESEDG
+1586 
-1594 TVTKIIPVAKVTESD
+1594 
-1609 DEDAKVVNGSTDADK
+1609 
-1624 EKACEVKTD
+1624 
-1633 EDKGDTDQDGSD
+1633 
-1645 SEKKE
+1645 
-1650 YTYTAQITKTDGTI
+1650 
-1664 RYFDVDLNGDE
+1664 
-1675 TTHRVSNLNGS
+1675 
-1686 SSYTIREVKT
+1686 
-1696 VDGYYYFEDITT
+1696 
-1708 DTTED
+1708 
-1713 GKNQYVTAVDNS
+1713 
-1725 INYQIAK
+1725 YQIAK
-1732 VDDNGEYVQGVTLKL
+1732 VDDNGNYVKGVTLKL

-1756 VEVEL
+1756 TEVEL
-1761 PNNGV
+1761 PNGGV
-1766 TTEKPFDLN
+1766 TTGKPFELDKVLG
-1775 EHQMTAEHT
+1775 AEHT

-1850 NDDGTITPAVDENGT
+1850 NDDGTITPAVDENGN
-1865 EKAPVYTFTTE
+1865 EKAPVYKFITE

-1965 GKVAKEVSGKE
+1965 GNVAKEVSGKE

-2065 FAGCLAGIALYFY
+2065 FVGCLAGIALYFY

>member
-34 SVNAESSSIG
+34 NVNAESSSIQ

-67 WSKVSGAPSYG
+67 WSKVSGSPSYG
-78 MGIGNNVNHVVSDPY
+78 MGIGNDVNHVVSDPY

-122 FSTVGYGFNGYGKFE
+122 FSTVGYSFNGYGKFE

-145 STGDILAYGT
+145 STGDILAYGK

-176 GYGGWV
+176 GSGGWV

-255 QTDANGNG
+255 QTDTNGNG
-263 SATGISVSPSVNTVY
+263 SVTGISVSPSVNTVY

-283 APANYRL
+283 APTNYRL
-290 SDTSIHGVDVSSGN
+290 SDTSIHAVDVSSGN
-304 GSTTFTDEPLN
+304 GSTTFTDEPIS
-315 DPAVIELSKV
+315 DPAFITLNKV
-325 DSEGKENAASLEG
+325 DSEGKADAASLEG
-338 AEFTINYYD
+338 AEFTFNYYD
-347 TLGSI
+347 TLDSI
-352 DGRNAY
+352 VDRNPT
-358 RTWVIKTIYNEVRQQ
+358 RTWVIKSLAEQHSDGSIWYV
-373 YIAQLDDAHLVSGTL
+373 AQLDDAHLISGTL
-388 FKTPYGSTYIP
+388 YRTAGGNVTIP

-460 RGGYRLEKQDW
+460 RGGYKLEKQDW

-526 DHVTVGE
+526 DHITVGE

-567 ALISKEFFVSDDT
+567 ALISKEFFVSNDT
-580 VTVEVPVANYPFLG
+580 ATVEVPVANYPFLG

-731 QGDTNLQATF
+731 QGDSNLQATF

-752 VDVNGDGVLDKDS
+752 VDVNGDGILDKDS

-939 VEDTVDVTNEAT
+939 VEDTVDVTSEAT

-969 PMKYRIHVVK
+969 PMKYRIHIVK
-979 KDADTGKTVSLNS
+979 KDADTGKTVALNS

-1027 SDNTGLGAVNT
+1027 SDNTGLGLVNT

-1089 TITRRDDDGDAIIA
+1089 TITTRDDDGDAIIV

-1329 VKASSIDFTVDETG
+1329 VKATSIEFKVNEDG
-1343 AVTEQTMIDKIL
+1343 SVTSVTMIDKMV
-1355 TVRKVD
+1355 TVSKVD
-1361 MCGSN
+1361 M
-1366 VEGAQITIYNTD
+1366 
-1378 EEENKIEDSIVDQW
+1378 
-1392 TTEKG
+1392 
-1397 KHHDANN
+1397 
-1404 LEVGKTYIASE
+1404 
-1415 TVVPAGY
+1415 
-1422 AKAPDYKFT
+1422 
-1431 VADDKKNQTET
+1431 
-1442 IYNKQVTISKVDA
+1442 
-1455 GGKEVEGAK
+1455 GGKEVKGAEMSVTDTDGNVIDSWTSDGTEHKVNGLEEGKKYILNENTAPAGYVKATSIPFEVSGADENGVKVDQAIDMTDKKVTLNKTDGNGNEVSGAK
-1464 LTLTDKET
+1464 ITITDEDGNTVESWTSGDKPHDISGLEE
-1472 GKIVDQ
+1472 GKSYT
-1478 WISTNKTHYPTGIE
+1478 WH
-1492 IGKTYILT
+1492 
-1500 EDTAPLGYIKSTQV
+1500 EDYSEDIFGYYYAEDYTFEVTA
-1514 EFTVTDNG
+1514 DG
-1522 IDQKITMVDEI
+1522 IDQNLEMVDAPI
-1533 TRVAKT
+1533 K
-1539 DENGNYVKGATLQA
+1539 
-1553 VAEDGT
+1553 
-1559 VVDEWVSGSHIV
+1559 
-1571 DIAEADVT
+1571 
-1579 TLEGGET
+1579 
-1586 VTYESEDG
+1586 
-1594 TVTKIIPVAKVTESD
+1594 
-1609 DEDAKVVNGSTDADK
+1609 
-1624 EKACEVKTD
+1624 
-1633 EDKGDTDQDGSD
+1633 
-1645 SEKKE
+1645 
-1650 YTYTAQITKTDGTI
+1650 
-1664 RYFDVDLNGDE
+1664 
-1675 TTHRVSNLNGS
+1675 
-1686 SSYTIREVKT
+1686 
-1696 VDGYYYFEDITT
+1696 
-1708 DTTED
+1708 
-1713 GKNQYVTAVDNS
+1713 
-1725 INYQIAK
+1725 YQIAK
-1732 VDDNGEYVQGVTLKL
+1732 VDDNGNYVKGVTLKL

-1756 VEVEL
+1756 TEVEL
-1761 PNNGV
+1761 PNGGV
-1766 TTEKPFDLN
+1766 TTGKPFELDKVLG
-1775 EHQMTAEHT
+1775 AEHT

-1850 NDDGTITPAVDENGT
+1850 NDDGTITPAVDENGN

-2039 KIVVRDTLLPA
+2039 KIFVRDTLLPA

>member
-34 SVNAESSSIG
+34 NVNAESSSIQ

-67 WSKVSGAPSYG
+67 WSKVSGSPSYG
-78 MGIGNNVNHVVSDPY
+78 MGIGNDVNHVVSDPY

-122 FSTVGYGFNGYGKFE
+122 FSTVGYSFNGYGKFE

-145 STGDILAYGT
+145 STGDILAYGK

-176 GYGGWV
+176 GSGGWV

-255 QTDANGNG
+255 QTDVNGNG

-283 APANYRL
+283 APANYKL

-304 GSTTFTDEPLN
+304 GSTAFTDEPLN

-358 RTWVIKTIYNEVRQQ
+358 RTWVIKTVWDASYNAYV
-373 YIAQLDDAHLVSGTL
+373 AKLDDAHLVSGTL
-388 FKTPYGSTYIP
+388 FKTPYGSSYIP

-460 RGGYRLEKQDW
+460 RGGYKLEKQDW

-526 DHVTVGE
+526 DHITVGE

-567 ALISKEFFVSDDT
+567 ALISKKFFVSNDT
-580 VTVEVPVANYPFLG
+580 ATVEVPVANYPFLG

-638 VGEAIDIEGNGS
+638 VGEAIDIEGNGN

-886 AIAAAG
+886 AIAASG
-892 KTGDIKDADGNII
+892 KSGDIKDADGNII

-939 VEDTVDVTNEAT
+939 VEDTVDVTSEAT

-969 PMKYRIHVVK
+969 PMKYRIHIVK
-979 KDADTGKTVSLNS
+979 KDADTGKTVALNS

-1027 SDNTGLGAVNT
+1027 SDNTGLGVVNT

-1089 TITRRDDDGDAIIA
+1089 TITTRDDDGDAIIV

-1155 GSTLTAKGDIAK
+1155 GSTLTAKGNIAK
-1167 NVYGTEVGSIA
+1167 NVYGNEVGSIA

-1226 KTYKVVFADDAEIT
+1226 KTYKVVFADDAKIT

-1329 VKASSIDFTVDETG
+1329 VKATSIEFKVDEDG
-1343 AVTEQTMIDKIL
+1343 SVTSVTMIDKMV
-1355 TVRKVD
+1355 TVSKVD
-1361 MCGSN
+1361 M
-1366 VEGAQITIYNTD
+1366 
-1378 EEENKIEDSIVDQW
+1378 
-1392 TTEKG
+1392 
-1397 KHHDANN
+1397 
-1404 LEVGKTYIASE
+1404 
-1415 TVVPAGY
+1415 
-1422 AKAPDYKFT
+1422 
-1431 VADDKKNQTET
+1431 
-1442 IYNKQVTISKVDA
+1442 
-1455 GGKEVEGAK
+1455 GGKEVKGAEMSVTDTDGNVIDSWTSDGTEHKVNGLEEGKKYILNENTAPAGYVKATSIPFEVSGADENGVKVDQTIDMTDKKVTLNKTDGNGNEVSGAK
-1464 LTLTDKET
+1464 ITITDEDGNTVESWTSGDKPHDISGLEE
-1472 GKIVDQ
+1472 GKSYT
-1478 WISTNKTHYPTGIE
+1478 WH
-1492 IGKTYILT
+1492 
-1500 EDTAPLGYIKSTQV
+1500 EDYSEDIFGYYYAEDYTFEVTA
-1514 EFTVTDNG
+1514 DG
-1522 IDQKITMVDEI
+1522 IDQNLEMVDAPI
-1533 TRVAKT
+1533 K
-1539 DENGNYVKGATLQA
+1539 
-1553 VAEDGT
+1553 
-1559 VVDEWVSGSHIV
+1559 
-1571 DIAEADVT
+1571 
-1579 TLEGGET
+1579 
-1586 VTYESEDG
+1586 
-1594 TVTKIIPVAKVTESD
+1594 
-1609 DEDAKVVNGSTDADK
+1609 
-1624 EKACEVKTD
+1624 
-1633 EDKGDTDQDGSD
+1633 
-1645 SEKKE
+1645 
-1650 YTYTAQITKTDGTI
+1650 
-1664 RYFDVDLNGDE
+1664 
-1675 TTHRVSNLNGS
+1675 
-1686 SSYTIREVKT
+1686 
-1696 VDGYYYFEDITT
+1696 
-1708 DTTED
+1708 
-1713 GKNQYVTAVDNS
+1713 
-1725 INYQIAK
+1725 YQIAK
-1732 VDDNGEYVQGVTLKL
+1732 VDDNGNYVKGVTLKL

-1756 VEVEL
+1756 TEVEL
-1761 PNNGV
+1761 PNGGV
-1766 TTEKPFDLN
+1766 TTGKPFELDKVLG
-1775 EHQMTAEHT
+1775 AEHT

-1850 NDDGTITPAVDENGT
+1850 NDDGTITPAVDENGN
-1865 EKAPVYTFTTE
+1865 EKAPAYTFITE

-1902 DETPFGFEKMVDQP
+1902 DETPFGFEKMIDQP

-1922 NEEHQVIVGVDTR
+1922 SEEHQVIVGVDTR

>member
-8 IRAVFLAVFVALS
+8 IRAVFLAVFVALG

-34 SVNAESSSIG
+34 NVNAESSSIE

-67 WSKVSGAPSYG
+67 WSKVSGSPSYG
-78 MGIGNNVNHVVSDPY
+78 MGIGNDVNHVVSDPY

-122 FSTVGYGFNGYGKFE
+122 FSTVGYSFNGYGKFE

-243 ADGNEATRIATI
+243 ADGNESTRIATI

-283 APANYRL
+283 APTNYRL
-290 SDTSIHGVDVSSGN
+290 SDTSIHAVNVSSGN
-304 GSTTFTDEPLN
+304 GSTAFTDEPLN
-315 DPAVIELSKV
+315 DPAIITLTKV

-347 TLGSI
+347 TLDST
-352 DGRNAY
+352 DGRTPT
-358 RTWVIKTIYNEVRQQ
+358 RTWVIKTLHDTTSNAYVA
-373 YIAQLDDAHLVSGTL
+373 YLDDAHLVSGT
-388 FKTPYGSTYIP
+388 PYRNSLGDIVLP

-460 RGGYRLEKQDW
+460 RGGYKLEKQDW

-495 GTDSNVSIKLDKDG
+495 GTDSNVSMKLDKDG

-526 DHVTVGE
+526 EHITVGE
-533 DGTYTSSATYLGYG
+533 DGTYTSSSTYLGYG

-580 VTVEVPVANYPFLG
+580 ATVEVPVANYPFLG

-752 VDVNGDGVLDKDS
+752 VDVNGDGILDKDS

-939 VEDTVDVTNEAT
+939 VEDTVDVTSEAT

-969 PMKYRIHVVK
+969 PMKYRIHIVK
-979 KDADTGKTVSLNS
+979 KDADTGKTVALNS
-992 AEFKIFQLTDRKGNK
+992 AEFKIYQLTDRKGNK

-1027 SDNTGLGAVNT
+1027 SDNTGLGLVNT

-1089 TITRRDDDGDAIIA
+1089 TITTRDDDGDAIIV

-1329 VKASSIDFTVDETG
+1329 VKATSIEFKVNEDG
-1343 AVTEQTMIDKIL
+1343 SVTPVTMIDKMV
-1355 TVRKVD
+1355 TVSKVD
-1361 MCGSN
+1361 M
-1366 VEGAQITIYNTD
+1366 
-1378 EEENKIEDSIVDQW
+1378 
-1392 TTEKG
+1392 
-1397 KHHDANN
+1397 
-1404 LEVGKTYIASE
+1404 
-1415 TVVPAGY
+1415 
-1422 AKAPDYKFT
+1422 
-1431 VADDKKNQTET
+1431 
-1442 IYNKQVTISKVDA
+1442 
-1455 GGKEVEGAK
+1455 GGKEVKGAEMSVTDTDGNVIDSWTSDGTEHKVNGLEEGKKYILNENTAPAGYVKATSIPFEVSGADENGVKVDQTIDMTDKKVTLNKTDGNGNEVSGAK
-1464 LTLTDKET
+1464 ITITDEDGNPVESWTSGDKPHDISGLEE
-1472 GKIVDQ
+1472 GKSYT
-1478 WISTNKTHYPTGIE
+1478 WH
-1492 IGKTYILT
+1492 
-1500 EDTAPLGYIKSTQV
+1500 EDYSEDIFGYYYAEDYTFEVTA
-1514 EFTVTDNG
+1514 DG
-1522 IDQKITMVDEI
+1522 IDQNLEMVDAPI
-1533 TRVAKT
+1533 K
-1539 DENGNYVKGATLQA
+1539 
-1553 VAEDGT
+1553 
-1559 VVDEWVSGSHIV
+1559 
-1571 DIAEADVT
+1571 
-1579 TLEGGET
+1579 
-1586 VTYESEDG
+1586 
-1594 TVTKIIPVAKVTESD
+1594 
-1609 DEDAKVVNGSTDADK
+1609 
-1624 EKACEVKTD
+1624 
-1633 EDKGDTDQDGSD
+1633 
-1645 SEKKE
+1645 
-1650 YTYTAQITKTDGTI
+1650 
-1664 RYFDVDLNGDE
+1664 
-1675 TTHRVSNLNGS
+1675 
-1686 SSYTIREVKT
+1686 
-1696 VDGYYYFEDITT
+1696 
-1708 DTTED
+1708 
-1713 GKNQYVTAVDNS
+1713 
-1725 INYQIAK
+1725 YQIAK
-1732 VDDNGEYVQGVTLKL
+1732 VDDNGNYVKGVTLKL

-1756 VEVEL
+1756 TEVEL
-1761 PNNGV
+1761 PNGGV
-1766 TTEKPFDLN
+1766 TTGKPFELDKVLG
-1775 EHQMTAEHT
+1775 AEHT

-1850 NDDGTITPAVDENGT
+1850 NDDGTITPAVDENGN
-1865 EKAPVYTFTTE
+1865 EKAPVYKFTTE
-1876 DKATDI
+1876 EKATDI

-1992 YNGDGTKDTL
+1992 YNGDGTKETL

-2065 FAGCLAGIALYFY
+2065 FVGCLAGIALYFY

>member
-1 MNKVFKK
+1 MDISNITLIENLKGGNLKNMNKVFKK

-34 SVNAESSSIG
+34 NVNAESSSIQ

-57 DLSDPATWSN
+57 DLSDPVTWSN
-67 WSKVSGAPSYG
+67 WSKVSGSPSYG
-78 MGIGNNVNHVVSDPY
+78 MGIGNDVNHVVSDPY

-122 FSTVGYGFNGYGKFE
+122 FSTVGYSFNGYGKFE

-145 STGDILAYGT
+145 STGDILAYGK

-176 GYGGWV
+176 GSGGWV

-263 SATGISVSPSVNTVY
+263 SVTGISVSSSVNTVY

-283 APANYRL
+283 APTNYRL
-290 SDTSIHGVDVSSGN
+290 SDTSIHAVNVSSGN

-358 RTWVIKTIYNEVRQQ
+358 RTWVIKTVWDASYNAYV
-373 YIAQLDDAHLVSGTL
+373 AKLDDAHLVSGTL
-388 FKTPYGSTYIP
+388 FKTPYGSSYIP

-460 RGGYRLEKQDW
+460 RGGYKLEKQDW

-526 DHVTVGE
+526 DHITVGE
-533 DGTYTSSATYLGYG
+533 DGTYTSSATYLGFG

-580 VTVEVPVANYPFLG
+580 ATVEVPVANYPFLG

-672 YTINEINPPLG
+672 YTVNEINPPLG

-752 VDVNGDGVLDKDS
+752 VDVNGDGILDKDS

-939 VEDTVDVTNEAT
+939 VEDTVDVTSEAT

-969 PMKYRIHVVK
+969 PMKYRIHIVK
-979 KDADTGKTVSLNS
+979 KDADTGKTVALNS
-992 AEFKIFQLTDRKGNK
+992 AEFKIYQLTDRKGNK

-1027 SDNTGLGAVNT
+1027 SDNTGLGLVNT

-1089 TITRRDDDGDAIIA
+1089 TITTRDDDGDAIIV

-1329 VKASSIDFTVDETG
+1329 VKATSIEFKVNEDG
-1343 AVTEQTMIDKIL
+1343 SVTPVTMIDKMV
-1355 TVRKVD
+1355 TVSKVD
-1361 MCGSN
+1361 M
-1366 VEGAQITIYNTD
+1366 
-1378 EEENKIEDSIVDQW
+1378 
-1392 TTEKG
+1392 
-1397 KHHDANN
+1397 
-1404 LEVGKTYIASE
+1404 
-1415 TVVPAGY
+1415 
-1422 AKAPDYKFT
+1422 
-1431 VADDKKNQTET
+1431 
-1442 IYNKQVTISKVDA
+1442 
-1455 GGKEVEGAK
+1455 GGKEVKGAEMSVTDTDGNVIDSWTSDGTEHKVNGLEEGKKYILNENTAPAGYVKATSIPFEVSGADKNGVKVDQTIDMTDKKVTLNKTDGNGNEVSGAK
-1464 LTLTDKET
+1464 ITITDEDGNTVESWTSGDKPHDISGLEE
-1472 GKIVDQ
+1472 GKSYT
-1478 WISTNKTHYPTGIE
+1478 WH
-1492 IGKTYILT
+1492 
-1500 EDTAPLGYIKSTQV
+1500 EDYSEDIFGYYYAEDYTFEVTA
-1514 EFTVTDNG
+1514 DG
-1522 IDQKITMVDEI
+1522 IDQNLEMVDAPI
-1533 TRVAKT
+1533 K
-1539 DENGNYVKGATLQA
+1539 
-1553 VAEDGT
+1553 
-1559 VVDEWVSGSHIV
+1559 
-1571 DIAEADVT
+1571 
-1579 TLEGGET
+1579 
-1586 VTYESEDG
+1586 
-1594 TVTKIIPVAKVTESD
+1594 
-1609 DEDAKVVNGSTDADK
+1609 
-1624 EKACEVKTD
+1624 
-1633 EDKGDTDQDGSD
+1633 
-1645 SEKKE
+1645 
-1650 YTYTAQITKTDGTI
+1650 
-1664 RYFDVDLNGDE
+1664 
-1675 TTHRVSNLNGS
+1675 
-1686 SSYTIREVKT
+1686 
-1696 VDGYYYFEDITT
+1696 
-1708 DTTED
+1708 
-1713 GKNQYVTAVDNS
+1713 
-1725 INYQIAK
+1725 YQIAK
-1732 VDDNGEYVQGVTLKL
+1732 VDDNGNYVKGVTLKL

-1756 VEVEL
+1756 TEVEL
-1761 PNNGV
+1761 PNGGV
-1766 TTEKPFDLN
+1766 TTGKPFELDKVLG
-1775 EHQMTAEHT
+1775 AEHT

-1850 NDDGTITPAVDENGT
+1850 NDDGTITPAVDENGN

-1876 DKATDI
+1876 EKATDI